1 MTNKKLK
8 LAAMSVALTAC
19 VAAQPMAAHAVEG
32 PDSVEDNAAPQAEPA
47 PVEGKTAE
55 GEVEGKEGKEGK
67 QEEFVPPVNE
77 EAKKDDQA
85 PAFGPGTKTDD
96 IIIDYKPAEKPEEP
110 GKSGEDGETDGS
122 DGSGETDETENP
134 DGTYVKGDVID
145 NSKKDEAT
153 GKDGKIGEATKEE
166 TPDSSS
172 STTVVDPDAEVKKG
186 DPVVG
191 KDEDGNPT
199 ITTPTETTGTQTTTT
214 TGTGKADSK
223 TTIPDTEKGD
233 KIDLNKELKNK
244 DGKVEEPTWETKV
257 EDKLGDY
264 TVKEVKDT
272 EGDPNSK
279 TLTLKK
285 TSDSETKE
293 MSAEDVAKLLDV
305 PKDGVEKTTDD
316 EGKTTYIL
324 KKEETSTDENG
335 NTVTRVTYYKITD
348 NTVETTTET
357 TLVLK
362 VEKGTVDVDN
372 KNLNTEIKLPSITA
386 KNTDETKTDVIEI
399 SSEKLG
405 KMLDDK
411 NYNKDTGE
419 YVYTETVDGKEYTYK
434 VKKTENTK
442 PLTPAQ
448 LADRLGDD
456 FTADDNGVY
465 YKGEKLNFDQ
475 MEAVRKTLSYTVAVT
490 EVTKNEGQVEGG
502 QESIKSAEETAK
514 LEAIKAAL
522 TDAAKKTGINVDSE
536 DFKNQLNTI
545 DPTGKGQLNLSYT
558 DADGN
563 VHTVTL
569 RYDGATVS
577 APQPGTPDSSKDTET
592 RKDVTDNVITGTAY
606 VTGSNTWTESG
617 SLNGT
622 YVKPGGGEL
631 PSLDGWTIAS
641 KDPEKGTTTYKKE
654 ETVTSPD
661 GTSTKITRTCT
672 ITESSA
678 SLSDAEKEEIAW
690 KALQNKTG
698 KDKATLLQEGY
709 SIDIG
714 SMDFSGI
721 KRVEWTIGTLSE
733 STKTD
738 TKDLNDKLVIPGGK
752 NWSINEKAGTITV
765 DGETY
770 DKVTKTAD
778 GYTCTVEDKNGV
790 KTTYTFTKQA
800 GAPLTPDEI
809 QTALAGQYSVS
820 ADSIRLNADG
830 KTATFTKGD
839 ETITVDYSTLSE
851 TLTVRKDVHTS
862 SSVTDIIKDNKDLE
876 EAYDA
881 LWKQIQ
887 EIRSK
892 LQPGEELWIGK
903 TKIDS
908 TTKKEDIIKYF
919 TKAISPE
926 NMSKDE
932 LIKALQEQERIA
944 KNSTY
949 VANKGSDY
957 EETKKNYYS
966 GEKTDEFKYFS
977 KAPDGSKI
985 EVYWKSTWLLGGY
998 YYYTDANGQEVRVD
1012 SNTVHYE
1019 EQRDDIGHLDLASGS
1034 KLDLLPNEDG
1044 KVDQTDCVL
1053 VSKGLKLEWN
1063 YDAGKL
1069 VNGKDNQTVGLD
1081 SKISWDDEGGEGSGH
1096 YEYDRGDS
1104 NNNPDKSAY
1113 YKLTGTVAYDPIK
1126 ENGNIKLYQGG
1137 FNGRYWVSAEDQAI
1151 NAYLEATG
1159 SSKTYRDLTTKERDA
1174 IVGTY
1179 VVKIG
1184 TTDTNSTGESGYQVY
1199 LKTSELTAYGY
1210 MSRDANTCINS
1221 TYKRQNG
1228 TWDYVGG
1235 YDLMISKLTQVSEGK
1250 VVGQTESTIKTIT
1263 APLSIR
1269 SSQDFANRLLELNKQ
1284 TTTHKTGESA
1294 TAYGENTSGGFNGAY
1309 TQDKSETVEG
1319 SGTGKGHYTTFT
1331 EVLKKFFTGSGSKEH
1346 DEGKVSYTYRTTD
1359 KVDATP
1365 VSKETVTTTDAHVD
1379 YNYTSIETRTVTV
1392 NGEETVIVPPV
1403 TPPVDPDTPDGPVE
1417 DETPD
1422 KVVTPETPELPA
1434 VQDATPDDAAPET
1447 PVLPSDAV
1455 LPAVQDALP
1464 QTGVNWM
1471 AALGMA
1477 FSGMLLTIAG
1487 AFASLK
1493 YKEKH

>member
-55 GEVEGKEGKEGK
+55 GEVEGEEEK
-67 QEEFVPPVNE
+67 QEEFVPPVND

-110 GKSGEDGETDGS
+110 G
-122 DGSGETDETENP
+122 ETDETENP

-145 NSKKDEAT
+145 NNKKNEET
-153 GKDGKIGEATKEE
+153 GKDGKIGTATKEE

-191 KDEDGNPT
+191 KDEDGNTT
-199 ITTPTETTGTQTTTT
+199 ITTPTETTGTETTTT
-214 TGTGKADSK
+214 TGTGKADSS
-223 TTIPDTEKGD
+223 TTITDTKKGEEINLDDELGKDVRPDWSTDEKA
-233 KIDLNKELKNK
+233 
-244 DGKVEEPTWETKV
+244 
-257 EDKLGDY
+257 KLGDY
-264 TVKEVKDT
+264 TVKEVEPAKD
-272 EGDPNSK
+272 GNSK

-285 TSDSETKE
+285 TSEPETKK

-305 PKDGVEKTTDD
+305 PEDGVEKKTDD

-335 NTVTRVTYYKITD
+335 NTVTRVTYYKITG

-362 VEKGTVDVDN
+362 VEKGTVDVNNED
-372 KNLNTEIKLPSITA
+372 LTTEIELPSITA

-405 KMLDDK
+405 EMLKDEY
-411 NYNKDTGE
+411 YNNDTGE
-419 YVYTETVDGKEYTYK
+419 YVYTETDANGKEYTYK
-434 VKKTENTK
+434 VKKTEDTK
-442 PLTPAQ
+442 QLTNEQ
-448 LADRLGDD
+448 LANRLGEG
-456 FTADDNGVY
+456 FTADANGVY
-465 YKGEKLNFDQ
+465 YKGEKLTFDQ
-475 MEAVRKTLSYTVAVT
+475 KEAVRKTLSYTVEVT
-490 EVTKNEGQVEGG
+490 EVTKTPGQVEGG
-502 QESIKSAEETAK
+502 QESIESAKETAK

-522 TDAAKKTGINVDSE
+522 TDAARNAGINVETD

-569 RYDGATVS
+569 RYNGATVS

-622 YVKPGGGEL
+622 YVKPGSGEL

-654 ETVTSPD
+654 DTVTSPD

-678 SLSDAEKEEIAW
+678 SLSDTEKEEIAW
-690 KALQNKTG
+690 NELQNKTG
-698 KDKATLLQEGY
+698 KDKATLIQEGY

-752 NWSINEKAGTITV
+752 NWSIDEKARTITV
-765 DGETY
+765 DGKTY
-770 DKVTKTAD
+770 DKVTKTND

-800 GAPLTPDEI
+800 GAPLTPEEI
-809 QTALAGQYSVS
+809 QTALAGQYSVP

-876 EAYDA
+876 KAYDE

-887 EIRSK
+887 EIQSK
-892 LQPGEELWIGK
+892 LLPGEELWIGNLEVTDK
-903 TKIDS
+903 TEK
-908 TTKKEDIIKYF
+908 TDIIKYF
-919 TKAISPE
+919 TTAISPE

-944 KNSTY
+944 KSSTY

-966 GEKTDEFKYFS
+966 GEKTDEFKSFS

-985 EVYWKSTWLLGGY
+985 EVYWKWTRWGGY
-998 YYYTDANGQEVRVD
+998 YYYTDANGQEVRVH

-1034 KLDLLPNEDG
+1034 KLDLLPDKDG
-1044 KVDQTDCVL
+1044 NVDQTDCVL
-1053 VSKGLKLEWN
+1053 VSKNLEWN
-1063 YDAGKL
+1063 YDAGNL
-1069 VNGKDNQTVGLD
+1069 VNGKGNQPVGLD
-1081 SKISWDDEGGEGSGH
+1081 SKISWDDEGGEGDGH
-1096 YEYDRGDS
+1096 YEYDRGTP
-1104 NNNPDKSAY
+1104 NNCPDKSAY

-1126 ENGNIKLYQGG
+1126 ENGSIKLYQGG
-1137 FNGRYWVSAEDQAI
+1137 YDGWHWVSAEDQAI
-1151 NAYLEATG
+1151 NAYLKATG
-1159 SSKTYRDLTTKERDA
+1159 SSKTAASLTKKERNA

-1210 MSRDANTCINS
+1210 MTRDANTCINS
-1221 TYKRQNG
+1221 TYKRQDG
-1228 TWDYVGG
+1228 TWGYVGG

-1284 TTTHKTGESA
+1284 TTTHKTSESA

-1309 TQDKSETVEG
+1309 TQDKSETVTG

-1331 EVLKKFFTGSGSKEH
+1331 EVLKKLFSGKGETSYDTGS
-1346 DEGKVSYTYRTTD
+1346 VSYSYRTTD
-1359 KVDATP
+1359 KVNTTP

-1403 TPPVDPDTPDGPVE
+1403 TPPETPVE

-1422 KVVTPETPELPA
+1422 EVVTPETPELPP

>member
-1 MTNKKLK
+1 M
-8 LAAMSVALTAC
+8 
-19 VAAQPMAAHAVEG
+19 
-32 PDSVEDNAAPQAEPA
+32 
-47 PVEGKTAE
+47 
-55 GEVEGKEGKEGK
+55 
-67 QEEFVPPVNE
+67 NE
-77 EAKKDDQA
+77 EAKSEEQA

-96 IIIDYKPAEKPEEP
+96 ITIDYKPAEKPEQP
-110 GKSGEDGETDGS
+110 GKSGKDGEADGS
-122 DGSGETDETENP
+122 EGSGETDETENP

-153 GKDGKIGEATKEE
+153 GKDGKIGTATKEE

-191 KDEDGNPT
+191 KDEDGNTT
-199 ITTPTETTGTQTTTT
+199 ITTPTETTGTETTTT
-214 TGTGKADSK
+214 TGTGKADSS
-223 TTIPDTEKGD
+223 TTITDTKKGEE
-233 KIDLNKELKNK
+233 IDLNKELGEVRPDWKTDK
-244 DGKVEEPTWETKV
+244 DAT
-257 EDKLGDY
+257 LGDY
-264 TVKEVKDT
+264 TVKEVEPSED
-272 EGDPNSK
+272 GNSK
-279 TLTLKK
+279 ELTLKK
-285 TSDSETKE
+285 TSPTEEKE
-293 MSAEDVAKLLDV
+293 MAAEDIAKLLDV
-305 PKDGVEKTTDD
+305 PEGGVEKKTDD
-316 EGKTTYIL
+316 EGNTTYTL

-335 NTVTRVTYYKITD
+335 NTVTRTTYYEITG
-348 NTVETTTET
+348 NSVKTRTET

-362 VEKGTVDVDN
+362 VEKGTVDVDD
-372 KNLNTEIKLPSITA
+372 KDLTTKVELPSITA

-405 KMLDDK
+405 EMLKDEY
-411 NYNKDTGE
+411 YNNVTGE
-419 YVYTETVDGKEYTYK
+419 YVYTENVDGKEYTYK

-442 PLTPAQ
+442 PLTHAQ
-448 LADRLGDD
+448 LADRLGEG
-456 FTADDNGVY
+456 FTGDDNGVY
-465 YKGEKLNFDQ
+465 YKGEKLNLDQ
-475 MEAVRKTLSYTVAVT
+475 MEAVRKTLSYTVEVT
-490 EVTKNEGQVEGG
+490 EVTKTPGQVEGG

-577 APQPGTPDSSKDTET
+577 APQPGSSDPSKDTET

-622 YVKPGGGEL
+622 YVKPGSGKL

-690 KALQNKTG
+690 KELQNKTG

-721 KRVEWTIGTLSE
+721 KRVEWTIDELSE

-738 TKDLNDKLVIPGGK
+738 TKNLNDKLVIPGGK
-752 NWSINEKAGTITV
+752 NWSIDENAGTITV
-765 DGETY
+765 DGNIY
-770 DKVTKTAD
+770 RNVTKTDD

-790 KTTYTFTKQA
+790 KTTYTFTKKA
-800 GAPLTPDEI
+800 GAPLTPEEI

-862 SSVTDIIKDNKDLE
+862 SSVTGIIKDDKDLE
-876 EAYDA
+876 KAYDE
-881 LWKQIQ
+881 LWKQI
-887 EIRSK
+887 EAVRVK
-892 LQPGEELWIGK
+892 LQPGESLWIGDLEVTDK
-903 TKIDS
+903 TE
-908 TTKKEDIIKYF
+908 KKDIIQYI
-919 TKAISPE
+919 TKAISPDD
-926 NMSKDE
+926 MSKDE

-944 KNSTY
+944 KSSTY
-949 VANKGSDY
+949 IANKGSDY
-957 EETKKNYYS
+957 EETKDNYYS
-966 GEKTDEFKYFS
+966 GETETKYYYQ
-977 KAPDGSKI
+977 PWGGSKI
-985 EVYWKSTWLLGGY
+985 EVTPADQNGWY
-998 YYYTDANGQEVRVD
+998 YYYTNDKGQKEYVNWWDVERQD
-1012 SNTVHYE
+1012 TRN
-1019 EQRDDIGHLDLASGS
+1019 DIGHLDLASGS
-1034 KLDLLPNEDG
+1034 KLDLLPDEDG

-1053 VSKGLKLEWN
+1053 VSKDLKLEWN
-1063 YDAGKL
+1063 YDAGNL
-1069 VNGKDNQTVGLD
+1069 VNGKGNQTVGLD
-1081 SKISWDDEGGEGSGH
+1081 SKISWDDEGGKGSGH
-1096 YEYDRGDS
+1096 YEYDRGDP
-1104 NNNPDKSAY
+1104 NKNPDKSAY

-1126 ENGNIKLYQGG
+1126 ENGSIKLYQGG
-1137 FNGRYWVSAEDQAI
+1137 YDGWHWVSAEDQAI
-1151 NAYLEATG
+1151 NAYLKETG
-1159 SSKTYRDLTTKERDA
+1159 SNKTAASLTKKERDA

-1184 TTDTNSTGESGYQVY
+1184 TTGTNSTGESGYQVY

-1221 TYKRQNG
+1221 TYSRQDS
-1228 TWDYVGG
+1228 TWGYVGG

-1250 VVGQTESTIKTIT
+1250 VIGQTESTIKTIT

-1269 SSQDFANRLLELNKQ
+1269 SSQDFAKRLLELNKQ
-1284 TTTHKTGESA
+1284 TTTTHKTGEGA
-1294 TAYGENTSGGFNGAY
+1294 TAYGENTSGDFDGTY
-1309 TQDKSETVEG
+1309 TQKKSETVEG

-1331 EVLKKFFTGSGSKEH
+1331 EVLKKIFSGSGSKEH
-1346 DEGKVSYTYRTTD
+1346 DEGKVSYTHRTTD
-1359 KVDATP
+1359 KVNTTP
-1365 VSKETVTTTDAHVD
+1365 VSKETVTTTAAHVG

-1403 TPPVDPDTPDGPVE
+1403 TPPETPVE

-1422 KVVTPETPELPA
+1422 EVVTPETPELPP
-1434 VQDATPDDAAPET
+1434 VQDATPDA

>member
-32 PDSVEDNAAPQAEPA
+32 PDSVEDNAAPQAEPVAESPTPA
-47 PVEGKTAE
+47 PVAEE
-55 GEVEGKEGKEGK
+55 GEKQEEAGE
-67 QEEFVPPVNE
+67 QEEFVPPVND

-96 IIIDYKPAEKPEEP
+96 ITIDYKPAEKPEEP
-110 GKSGEDGETDGS
+110 
-122 DGSGETDETENP
+122 GETDETENP

-191 KDEDGNPT
+191 KDEDGNTT
-199 ITTPTETTGTQTTTT
+199 ITTPTETTGTETTTT
-214 TGTGKADSK
+214 TGTGKADSS
-223 TTIPDTEKGD
+223 TTITDTKKGEEINLDDELGKDVRPDWKTD
-233 KIDLNKELKNK
+233 KDAKLGGYTVDKVEPAK
-244 DGKVEEPTWETKV
+244 DG
-257 EDKLGDY
+257 
-264 TVKEVKDT
+264 
-272 EGDPNSK
+272 NSK

-285 TSDSETKE
+285 TSEPETKK

-305 PKDGVEKTTDD
+305 PEGGVEKKTDD
-316 EGKTTYIL
+316 EGNTTYTL

-335 NTVTRVTYYKITD
+335 NTVTRTTYYEITG
-348 NTVETTTET
+348 NSVKTRTET

-362 VEKGTVDVDN
+362 VEKGTVDVDD
-372 KNLNTEIKLPSITA
+372 KDLTTEIKLPSITA
-386 KNTDETKTDVIEI
+386 KNTNETKTDVIEI

-405 KMLDDK
+405 EMLKDEY
-411 NYNKDTGE
+411 YNNDTGE
-419 YVYTETVDGKEYTYK
+419 YVYTETDANGKEYTYK
-434 VKKTENTK
+434 VKKTEDTK
-442 PLTPAQ
+442 QLTNEQ
-448 LADRLGDD
+448 LANRLGEG
-456 FTADDNGVY
+456 FTADANGVY
-465 YKGEKLNFDQ
+465 YNGEKLTFDQ
-475 MEAVRKTLSYTVAVT
+475 MDAVRKTLSYTVEVT
-490 EVTKNEGQVEGG
+490 EVTKTPGQVEGG
-502 QESIKSAEETAK
+502 QESIESAAETAK
-514 LEAIKAAL
+514 LAAIKAAL
-522 TDAAKKTGINVDSE
+522 TDAAQNAGINVETD

-545 DPTGKGQLNLSYT
+545 NPTGKGQLNLSYT

-577 APQPGTPDSSKDTET
+577 APQPGSSDPSKDTET

-606 VTGSNTWTESG
+606 VNGSNTWTESG

-622 YVKPGGGEL
+622 YVKPDSGEL
-631 PSLDGWTIAS
+631 PSLDGWTVDTN
-641 KDPEKGTTTYKKE
+641 DPEKGTTIYKKE
-654 ETVTSPD
+654 DTVTSPD
-661 GTSTKITRTCT
+661 GTITKITRTCT

-678 SLSDAEKEEIAW
+678 SLSDTEKEEIAW
-690 KALQNKTG
+690 AELLNQHPEYKNKDELKA
-698 KDKATLLQEGY
+698 AGY
-709 SIDIG
+709 NINIS

-721 KRVEWTIGTLSE
+721 KRVKWTIDELSE

-738 TKDLNDKLVIPGGK
+738 AKDLNDKLVIPGGK
-752 NWSINEKAGTITV
+752 NWSIDEKAGTITV
-765 DGETY
+765 DGKTY
-770 DKVTKTAD
+770 DKVTKTND

-800 GAPLTPDEI
+800 GAPLTPEEI

-830 KTATFTKGD
+830 KTATFTKGN

-862 SSVTDIIKDNKDLE
+862 SSVTDIIKDDKDLE
-876 EAYDA
+876 KAYDE

-887 EIRSK
+887 EIQSK
-892 LQPGEELWIGK
+892 LQPGEELWIGNLEVTDK
-903 TKIDS
+903 TEK
-908 TTKKEDIIKYF
+908 TDIIKYF
-919 TKAISPE
+919 TTAISPE

-949 VANKGSDY
+949 VANAGSKY

-966 GEKTDEFKYFS
+966 GETESKYYYQ
-977 KAPDGSKI
+977 PWGGSKI
-985 EVYWKSTWLLGGY
+985 EVTPAGQPGW
-998 YYYTDANGQEVRVD
+998 YYYTNDKGEKEYVPWWDVERQDTRN
-1012 SNTVHYE
+1012 
-1019 EQRDDIGHLDLASGS
+1019 DIGHLDLASGS
-1034 KLDLLPNEDG
+1034 KLDLLPDKDG

-1053 VSKGLKLEWN
+1053 VSKDLKLEWN
-1063 YDAGKL
+1063 YDAGNL
-1069 VNGKDNQTVGLD
+1069 VNGKGNQTVGLD
-1081 SKISWDDEGGEGSGH
+1081 SKISWDDEGGKGNGH
-1096 YEYDRGDS
+1096 YEYDRGTP
-1104 NNNPDKSAY
+1104 NNCPDKSAY

-1126 ENGNIKLYQGG
+1126 DKDGSIKLYQGQRG
-1137 FNGRYWVSAEDQAI
+1137 DYWTPGISAEDQAI
-1151 NAYLEATG
+1151 NAYLKATG
-1159 SSKTYRDLTTKERDA
+1159 SNKTAASLTKKERDA

-1184 TTDTNSTGESGYQVY
+1184 TTGTNSTGESGYQVY

-1210 MSRDANTCINS
+1210 MTRDANTCINS
-1221 TYKRQNG
+1221 TYKRQDG
-1228 TWDYVGG
+1228 TWGYVGG

-1269 SSQDFANRLLELNKQ
+1269 SSQDFANRLLELNQQ
-1284 TTTHKTGESA
+1284 TTTHKTSKRA
-1294 TAYGENTSGGFNGAY
+1294 TAYGENTSGGFDGAY
-1309 TQDKSETVEG
+1309 TQDKSETVTG

-1331 EVLKKFFTGSGSKEH
+1331 EVLKKLFSGKGETSYDTGS
-1346 DEGKVSYTYRTTD
+1346 VSYSYRTTD
-1359 KVDATP
+1359 KVNTTP

-1422 KVVTPETPELPA
+1422 EVVTPETPELPL
-1434 VQDATPDDAAPET
+1434 VQDATPDEV
-1447 PVLPSDAV
+1447 VLPAEPE
-1455 LPAVQDALP
+1455 LPAVQDATALP

>member
-1 MTNKKLK
+1 M
-8 LAAMSVALTAC
+8 
-19 VAAQPMAAHAVEG
+19 
-32 PDSVEDNAAPQAEPA
+32 
-47 PVEGKTAE
+47 
-55 GEVEGKEGKEGK
+55 
-67 QEEFVPPVNE
+67 NE

-110 GKSGEDGETDGS
+110 GKSGEDGEADGS
-122 DGSGETDETENP
+122 EGSGETDETENP

-186 DPVVG
+186 ESVVG
-191 KDEDGNPT
+191 KDEDGNTT

-214 TGTGKADSK
+214 TGTGKADSS
-223 TTIPDTEKGD
+223 TTITDTKKGEEINLDDELGKDVRPDWKTD
-233 KIDLNKELKNK
+233 KDAKLGGYTV
-244 DGKVEEPTWETKV
+244 DKVEPA
-257 EDKLGDY
+257 EDG
-264 TVKEVKDT
+264 
-272 EGDPNSK
+272 NSK
-279 TLTLKK
+279 ELTLKK
-285 TSDSETKE
+285 TSPTEEKE
-293 MSAEDVAKLLDV
+293 MAAEDIAKLLDV
-305 PKDGVEKTTDD
+305 PEGGVEKKTDD
-316 EGKTTYIL
+316 EGNTTYTL

-335 NTVTRVTYYKITD
+335 NTVTRVTYYEITG
-348 NTVETTTET
+348 NSVKTTTET
-357 TLVLK
+357 TLKLK
-362 VEKGTVDVDN
+362 VEKGTETKKDQD
-372 KNLNTEIKLPSITA
+372 LSTEAELPDSITV
-386 KNTDETKTDVIEI
+386 KNGKSELKVSKDILEKALDNGGTYTDT
-399 SSEKLG
+399 
-405 KMLDDK
+405 DK
-411 NYNKDTGE
+411 NIT
-419 YVYTETVDGKEYTYK
+419 YTVTKKE
-434 VKKTENTK
+434 ESSTK
-442 PLTPAQ
+442 LSNEQ
-448 LADRLGDD
+448 LAKRLGDG
-456 FTADDNGVY
+456 FTYNAADDSIS
-465 YKGEKLNFDQ
+465 YKGEKLTISQND
-475 MEAVRKTLSYTVAVT
+475 VYRKLLSYDVTVT
-490 EVTKNEGQVEGG
+490 ETIKNEGQVEGG
-502 QESIKSAEETAK
+502 QASIDKANNDAK

-577 APQPGTPDSSKDTET
+577 APQPGSSDPSKDTET

-622 YVKPGGGEL
+622 YVKPGSGKL

-678 SLSDAEKEEIAW
+678 SLTDAEKEEIAW
-690 KALQNKTG
+690 KELQNKTG

-721 KRVEWTIGTLSE
+721 KRVEWTIDTLSE

-752 NWSINEKAGTITV
+752 NWSIDENAGTITV
-765 DGETY
+765 DGNIY
-770 DKVTKTAD
+770 RNVTKTDD

-862 SSVTDIIKDNKDLE
+862 SSVTGIIKDDKDLE
-876 EAYDA
+876 KAYDE

-887 EIRSK
+887 EIQSK
-892 LQPGEELWIGK
+892 LQPGEELRIGE

-919 TKAISPE
+919 TKAISPD

-944 KNSTY
+944 KSSTY

-966 GEKTDEFKYFS
+966 GEKTGEFKYFS

-985 EVYWKSTWLLGGY
+985 EVYWKSTWGWNGY
-998 YYYTDANGQEVRVD
+998 YYYTDANGQEVRVH
-1012 SNTVHYE
+1012 SNTVHSE

-1034 KLDLLPNEDG
+1034 KLDLLPDEDG
-1044 KVDQTDCVL
+1044 KVNQTDCVL
-1053 VSKGLKLEWN
+1053 VSKNLKLEWN

-1096 YEYDRGDS
+1096 YEYDRGNR

-1126 ENGNIKLYQGG
+1126 ENGSIKLYQGQWG
-1137 FNGRYWVSAEDQAI
+1137 DYWNPGISAEDEAI
-1151 NAYLEATG
+1151 NAYLKATG
-1159 SSKTYRDLTTKERDA
+1159 SSKTYRDLTTKERNA

-1184 TTDTNSTGESGYQVY
+1184 TTGTNSTGESGYQVY
-1199 LKTSELTAYGY
+1199 LKSSELTAYGY

-1221 TYKRQNG
+1221 TYKRQDG
-1228 TWDYVGG
+1228 TWGYVGG
-1235 YDLMISKLTQVSEGK
+1235 YDLMISELTQVSEGK
-1250 VVGQTESTIKTIT
+1250 VIGQTESTIKTIT

-1269 SSQDFANRLLELNKQ
+1269 SSQDFAKRLLELNKQ
-1284 TTTHKTGESA
+1284 TTTTHKTGEGA
-1294 TAYGENTSGGFNGAY
+1294 TAYGENTSGDFDGAY
-1309 TQDKSETVEG
+1309 TQKKSETVTG

-1331 EVLKKFFTGSGSKEH
+1331 EVLKKIFSGSGSKEH
-1346 DEGKVSYTYRTTD
+1346 DEGSVSYTHRTTD
-1359 KVDATP
+1359 KVNTTP

-1403 TPPVDPDTPDGPVE
+1403 TPPETPVE

-1422 KVVTPETPELPA
+1422 EVVTPETPELPP
-1434 VQDATPDDAAPET
+1434 VQDATPDA

>member
-1 MTNKKLK
+1 M
-8 LAAMSVALTAC
+8 
-19 VAAQPMAAHAVEG
+19 
-32 PDSVEDNAAPQAEPA
+32 
-47 PVEGKTAE
+47 
-55 GEVEGKEGKEGK
+55 
-67 QEEFVPPVNE
+67 NE
-77 EAKKDDQA
+77 EAKSEEQA

-96 IIIDYKPAEKPEEP
+96 ITIDYKPAAKPEEP
-110 GKSGEDGETDGS
+110 G
-122 DGSGETDETENP
+122 ETDEPETP
-134 DGTYVKGDVID
+134 GDTHLKGDVID
-145 NSKKDEAT
+145 NSKKNEAT
-153 GKDGKIGEATKEE
+153 GKDGKIGTATKEE

-191 KDEDGNPT
+191 KDEDGNTT
-199 ITTPTETTGTQTTTT
+199 ITTPTETTGTETTTT
-214 TGTGKADSK
+214 TGTGKADSS
-223 TTIPDTEKGD
+223 TTITDTKKGEE
-233 KIDLNKELKNK
+233 IDLNKELKNK
-244 DGKVEEPTWETKV
+244 DGEVKKPTWETKA

-264 TVKEVKDT
+264 TVKEVKAT

-285 TSDSETKE
+285 TSDPETKE

-305 PKDGVEKTTDD
+305 PEDGVEKKTDD

-335 NTVTRVTYYKITD
+335 NTVTRVTYYEITG
-348 NTVETTTET
+348 NSVKTRTET
-357 TLVLK
+357 TLKLK
-362 VEKGTVDVDN
+362 VEKGTVDVDE
-372 KNLNTEIKLPSITA
+372 KDLTTKVELPSITA

-405 KMLDDK
+405 EMLKDEY
-411 NYNKDTGE
+411 YNNVTGE
-419 YVYTETVDGKEYTYK
+419 YVYTENVDGKEYTYK

-442 PLTPAQ
+442 PLTNEQ
-448 LADRLGDD
+448 LANRLGEG
-456 FTADDNGVY
+456 FTADANGVY
-465 YKGEKLNFDQ
+465 YKGEKLNLDQ

-490 EVTKNEGQVEGG
+490 EITKNEGQVEGG

-558 DADGN
+558 DVDGN

-577 APQPGTPDSSKDTET
+577 APQPGSSDPSKNTET
-592 RKDVTDNVITGTAY
+592 REDVKDNTVTGTAY

-622 YVKPGGGEL
+622 YVKPGSGEL
-631 PSLDGWTIAS
+631 PSLDGWTVAS

-678 SLSDAEKEEIAW
+678 SLTDAEKEEIAW
-690 KALQNKTG
+690 KELQNKTG

-721 KRVEWTIGTLSE
+721 KRVEWTIDTLSE

-752 NWSINEKAGTITV
+752 NWSIDENAGTITV
-765 DGETY
+765 DGNIY
-770 DKVTKTAD
+770 RNVTKTDD

-790 KTTYTFTKQA
+790 KTTYTFTKKA
-800 GAPLTPDEI
+800 GAPLTPEEI

-862 SSVTDIIKDNKDLE
+862 SSVTGIIKDDKDLE
-876 EAYDA
+876 KAYDE

-887 EIRSK
+887 EIQSK

-908 TTKKEDIIKYF
+908 TTQKEDIIKYF

-944 KNSTY
+944 KSSTY

-985 EVYWKSTWLLGGY
+985 EVYWKSTWWGGY
-998 YYYTDANGQEVRVD
+998 YYYTDATGQEVRVH

-1034 KLDLLPNEDG
+1034 KLDLLPDEDG
-1044 KVDQTDCVL
+1044 KVNQTDCVL
-1053 VSKGLKLEWN
+1053 VSKNLKLEWN

-1096 YEYDRGDS
+1096 YEYDRGNR

-1126 ENGNIKLYQGG
+1126 DKDGSIKLYQGQWG
-1137 FNGRYWVSAEDQAI
+1137 DYWNPGISAEDEAI
-1151 NAYLEATG
+1151 NAYLKATG
-1159 SSKTYRDLTTKERDA
+1159 SSKTYRDLTTKERNA

-1184 TTDTNSTGESGYQVY
+1184 TTGTNSTGESGYQVY
-1199 LKTSELTAYGY
+1199 LKSSELTAYGY

-1221 TYKRQNG
+1221 TYKRQDG
-1228 TWDYVGG
+1228 TWGYVGG
-1235 YDLMISKLTQVSEGK
+1235 YDLMISELTQVREGK

-1269 SSQDFANRLLELNKQ
+1269 SSQDFAKRLLELNKQ
-1284 TTTHKTGESA
+1284 TTTTHKTGEGA
-1294 TAYGENTSGGFNGAY
+1294 TAYGENTSGDFDGTY
-1309 TQDKSETVEG
+1309 TQKKSETVEG

-1331 EVLKKFFTGSGSKEH
+1331 EVLKKIFSGSGSKEH
-1346 DEGKVSYTYRTTD
+1346 DEGSVSYTHRTTD
-1359 KVDATP
+1359 KVNTTP
-1365 VSKETVTTTDAHVD
+1365 VSKETVTTTDAHVG
-1379 YNYTSIETRTVTV
+1379 YNYTSIETRKVTV

-1422 KVVTPETPELPA
+1422 EVVTPETPELPP
-1434 VQDATPDDAAPET
+1434 VQDATPDA

-1477 FSGMLLTIAG
+1477 FSGMLLMVVG
-1487 AFASLK
+1487 AFTSLK

>member
-55 GEVEGKEGKEGK
+55 GEVEGEEEK
-67 QEEFVPPVNE
+67 QEEFVPPVND

-96 IIIDYKPAEKPEEP
+96 IIIDYKPAEKPDE
-110 GKSGEDGETDGS
+110 
-122 DGSGETDETENP
+122 SGETDETENP

-153 GKDGKIGEATKEE
+153 GEDGKIGKATKEE

-191 KDEDGNPT
+191 KDEDGNTT

-214 TGTGKADSK
+214 TGTGEAKSE
-223 TTIPDTEKGD
+223 TTITDTKKGEEINLDDELGKDVRPDWKTD
-233 KIDLNKELKNK
+233 KDAKLGGYTVDKVEPAK
-244 DGKVEEPTWETKV
+244 DG
-257 EDKLGDY
+257 
-264 TVKEVKDT
+264 
-272 EGDPNSK
+272 NSK

-285 TSDSETKE
+285 TSEPETKE

-305 PKDGVEKTTDD
+305 PEDGVEKKTDD

-335 NTVTRVTYYKITD
+335 NTVTRVTYYKITG

-362 VEKGTVDVDN
+362 VEKGTVDVNNED
-372 KNLNTEIKLPSITA
+372 LTTEIELPSITA

-405 KMLDDK
+405 EMLQDEY
-411 NYNKDTGE
+411 YNNVTGE
-419 YVYTETVDGKEYTYK
+419 YVYTENVDGKEYTYK
-434 VKKTENTK
+434 VKKTEDSK
-442 PLTPAQ
+442 PLTNAQ
-448 LADRLGDD
+448 LADRLGEG
-456 FTADDNGVY
+456 FTGDANGVY
-465 YKGEKLNFDQ
+465 YKGEKLTFDQ
-475 MEAVRKTLSYTVAVT
+475 KEAVRKTLSYTVEVT
-490 EVTKNEGQVEGG
+490 EVTKTPGQVEGG
-502 QESIKSAEETAK
+502 QESIESAKETAK
-514 LEAIKAAL
+514 LNAIKAAL
-522 TDAAKKTGINVDSE
+522 TDAARNAGINVETD

-577 APQPGTPDSSKDTET
+577 APQPGTPDSSKGTET

-606 VTGSNTWTESG
+606 VNGSNTWTESG

-622 YVKPGGGEL
+622 YVKPGSGEL

-654 ETVTSPD
+654 DTVTSPD
-661 GTSTKITRTCT
+661 GTITKITRTCT

-678 SLSDAEKEEIAW
+678 SLSDTEKEEIAW
-690 KALQNKTG
+690 NELQNKTG
-698 KDKATLLQEGY
+698 KDKATLIQEGY

-721 KRVEWTIGTLSE
+721 KRVEWTIDELSE

-738 TKDLNDKLVIPGGK
+738 AKDLNDKLVIPGGK
-752 NWSINEKAGTITV
+752 NWSIDEKAGTITV
-765 DGETY
+765 DGKTY
-770 DKVTKTAD
+770 DKVTKTND

-800 GAPLTPDEI
+800 GAPLTPEEI
-809 QTALAGQYSVS
+809 QTALAVQYSVS

-830 KTATFTKGD
+830 KTATFTKGN

-876 EAYDA
+876 KAYDE

-887 EIRSK
+887 EIQSK
-892 LQPGEELWIGK
+892 LLPGEELWIGNLEVTDK
-903 TKIDS
+903 TEK
-908 TTKKEDIIKYF
+908 TDIIKYF
-919 TKAISPE
+919 TTAISPE

-966 GEKTDEFKYFS
+966 GEKTDEFKSFS

-985 EVYWKSTWLLGGY
+985 EVYWKSTWWGGY
-998 YYYTDANGQEVRVD
+998 YYYTDANGQEVRVH

-1034 KLDLLPNEDG
+1034 KLDLLPDKDD

-1053 VSKGLKLEWN
+1053 VSKNLKLEWN
-1063 YDAGKL
+1063 YDAGNL
-1069 VNGKDNQTVGLD
+1069 VNGKGNQPVGLD
-1081 SKISWDDEGGEGSGH
+1081 SKISWDDEGGEGDGH
-1096 YEYDRGDS
+1096 YEYDRGNP
-1104 NNNPDKSAY
+1104 NNCPDKSAY

-1126 ENGNIKLYQGG
+1126 ENGSIKLYQGG
-1137 FNGRYWVSAEDQAI
+1137 YDGWHWVSAEDQAI
-1151 NAYLEATG
+1151 NAYLKATG
-1159 SSKTYRDLTTKERDA
+1159 SSKTAASLTKKERNA

-1184 TTDTNSTGESGYQVY
+1184 TTGTNSTGESGYQVY

-1210 MSRDANTCINS
+1210 MTRDANTCINS
-1221 TYKRQNG
+1221 TYKRQDG
-1228 TWDYVGG
+1228 TWGYVGG

-1284 TTTHKTGESA
+1284 TTTHKTSESA

-1309 TQDKSETVEG
+1309 TQDKSETVTG

-1331 EVLKKFFTGSGSKEH
+1331 EVLKKLFTGSGSKEH

-1359 KVDATP
+1359 KVNTTP

-1379 YNYTSIETRTVTV
+1379 YNYTSIETRKVTV
-1392 NGEETVIVPPV
+1392 SGEETVIVPPV

-1422 KVVTPETPELPA
+1422 EVMTPETPELPA
-1434 VQDATPDDAAPET
+1434 VQDAAPDEV
-1447 PVLPSDAV
+1447 VLPAEPE
-1455 LPAVQDALP
+1455 LPAVQDATALP

>member
-1 MTNKKLK
+1 M
-8 LAAMSVALTAC
+8 
-19 VAAQPMAAHAVEG
+19 
-32 PDSVEDNAAPQAEPA
+32 
-47 PVEGKTAE
+47 
-55 GEVEGKEGKEGK
+55 
-67 QEEFVPPVNE
+67 NE

-110 GKSGEDGETDGS
+110 GKSGEDGEADGS
-122 DGSGETDETENP
+122 EGSGETDETENP

-186 DPVVG
+186 ESVVG
-191 KDEDGNPT
+191 KDEDGNTT

-214 TGTGKADSK
+214 TGTGKADSS
-223 TTIPDTEKGD
+223 TTITDTKKGEEINLDDELGKDVRPDWKTD
-233 KIDLNKELKNK
+233 KDAKLGGYTV
-244 DGKVEEPTWETKV
+244 DKVEPA
-257 EDKLGDY
+257 EDG
-264 TVKEVKDT
+264 
-272 EGDPNSK
+272 NSK
-279 TLTLKK
+279 ELTLKK
-285 TSDSETKE
+285 TSPTEEKE
-293 MSAEDVAKLLDV
+293 MAAEDIAKLLDV
-305 PKDGVEKTTDD
+305 PEGGVEKKTDD
-316 EGKTTYIL
+316 EGNTTYTL

-335 NTVTRVTYYKITD
+335 NTVTRVTYYEITG
-348 NTVETTTET
+348 NSVKTTTET
-357 TLVLK
+357 TLKLK
-362 VEKGTVDVDN
+362 VEKGTETKKDQD
-372 KNLNTEIKLPSITA
+372 LSTEAELPDSITV
-386 KNTDETKTDVIEI
+386 KNGKSELKVSKDILEKALDNGGTYTDT
-399 SSEKLG
+399 
-405 KMLDDK
+405 DK
-411 NYNKDTGE
+411 NIT
-419 YVYTETVDGKEYTYK
+419 YTVTKKE
-434 VKKTENTK
+434 ESSTK
-442 PLTPAQ
+442 LSNEQ
-448 LADRLGDD
+448 LAKRLGDG
-456 FTADDNGVY
+456 FTYNAADDSIS
-465 YKGEKLNFDQ
+465 YKGEKLTISQND
-475 MEAVRKTLSYTVAVT
+475 VYRKLLSYDVTVT
-490 EVTKNEGQVEGG
+490 ETIKNEGQVEGG
-502 QESIKSAEETAK
+502 QASIDKANNDAK

-569 RYDGATVS
+569 CYDGATVS
-577 APQPGTPDSSKDTET
+577 APEPGSSDPSKNTET
-592 RKDVTDNVITGTAY
+592 REDIKDYTVTGTAY

-622 YVKPGGGEL
+622 YVKPGSGEL
-631 PSLDGWTIAS
+631 PSLEGWTIAS

-678 SLSDAEKEEIAW
+678 SLSDTEKEEIAW
-690 KALQNKTG
+690 KELQNKTG

-721 KRVEWTIGTLSE
+721 KRVEWTIDELSE

-738 TKDLNDKLVIPGGK
+738 AKDLNDKLVIPGGK
-752 NWSINEKAGTITV
+752 NWSIDEKARTITV
-765 DGETY
+765 DGKTY
-770 DKVTKTAD
+770 DKVTKTND

-876 EAYDA
+876 KAYDE

-887 EIRSK
+887 EIQSK
-892 LQPGEELWIGK
+892 LPPDEELWIGK

-966 GEKTDEFKYFS
+966 GEKTDEFKSFS

-985 EVYWKSTWLLGGY
+985 EVYWKSTWLWYGY

-1012 SNTVHYE
+1012 NNTVHYE

-1034 KLDLLPNEDG
+1034 KLDLLPDEDG

-1053 VSKGLKLEWN
+1053 VSKNLKLEWN
-1063 YDAGKL
+1063 YDAGNL
-1069 VNGKDNQTVGLD
+1069 VNGKGNQPVGLD
-1081 SKISWDDEGGEGSGH
+1081 SKISWDDEGGKGDGH
-1096 YEYDRGDS
+1096 YEYDRDDS

-1126 ENGNIKLYQGG
+1126 ENGSIKLYQGQRG
-1137 FNGRYWVSAEDQAI
+1137 DYWTPGISAEDEAI
-1151 NAYLEATG
+1151 NAYLKATG
-1159 SSKTYRDLTTKERDA
+1159 SNKTAASLTKKERDA

-1179 VVKIG
+1179 VVQIG
-1184 TTDTNSTGESGYQVY
+1184 TTGTNSTGESGYQVY
-1199 LKTSELTAYGY
+1199 LKSSELTAYGY
-1210 MSRDANTCINS
+1210 MTRDANTCINS
-1221 TYKRQNG
+1221 TYKRQDG
-1228 TWDYVGG
+1228 TWGYVGG
-1235 YDLMISKLTQVSEGK
+1235 YDLMISELTQVREGK

-1269 SSQDFANRLLELNKQ
+1269 SSQDFAKRLLELNKQ
-1284 TTTHKTGESA
+1284 TTTTHKTGEGA
-1294 TAYGENTSGGFNGAY
+1294 TAYGENTSGDFDGTY
-1309 TQDKSETVEG
+1309 TQKKSETVEG

-1331 EVLKKFFTGSGSKEH
+1331 EVLKKIFSGSGSKEH
-1346 DEGKVSYTYRTTD
+1346 DEGKVSYTHRTTD
-1359 KVDATP
+1359 KVNTTP
-1365 VSKETVTTTDAHVD
+1365 VSKETVTTTAAHVD

-1403 TPPVDPDTPDGPVE
+1403 TPPETPVE

-1422 KVVTPETPELPA
+1422 EVVTPETPELPP
-1434 VQDATPDDAAPET
+1434 VQDATPDA

>member
-55 GEVEGKEGKEGK
+55 GEVEGEEEK
-67 QEEFVPPVNE
+67 QEEFVPPEND

-110 GKSGEDGETDGS
+110 GKSGEDGEADGS
-122 DGSGETDETENP
+122 EGSGETDETENP

-191 KDEDGNPT
+191 KDEDGNTT
-199 ITTPTETTGTQTTTT
+199 ITTPTETTGTETTTT
-214 TGTGKADSK
+214 TGTGKADSS
-223 TTIPDTEKGD
+223 TTITDTKKGEEINLDDELGKDVRPDWKTD
-233 KIDLNKELKNK
+233 KDAKLGGYTVDKVEPAK
-244 DGKVEEPTWETKV
+244 DG
-257 EDKLGDY
+257 
-264 TVKEVKDT
+264 
-272 EGDPNSK
+272 NSK

-285 TSDSETKE
+285 TSEPETKE

-305 PKDGVEKTTDD
+305 PEGGVEKKEELD
-316 EGKTTYIL
+316 EEGNPKTTYTL
-324 KKEETSTDENG
+324 KKEEISTDENG
-335 NTVTRVTYYKITD
+335 NTVTRVTYYKITG

-357 TLVLK
+357 TLKLK
-362 VEKGTVDVDN
+362 VEKGTETKKDQD
-372 KNLNTEIKLPSITA
+372 LSTEAELPDSITV
-386 KNTDETKTDVIEI
+386 KNGKSELKVSKDILEKALDNGGTYTDT
-399 SSEKLG
+399 
-405 KMLDDK
+405 DK
-411 NYNKDTGE
+411 NIT
-419 YVYTETVDGKEYTYK
+419 YTVTKKE
-434 VKKTENTK
+434 ESSTK
-442 PLTPAQ
+442 LSNEQ
-448 LADRLGDD
+448 LAKRLGDG
-456 FTADDNGVY
+456 FTYNAADDSIS
-465 YKGEKLNFDQ
+465 YKGEKLTISQND
-475 MEAVRKTLSYTVAVT
+475 VYRKLLSYDVTVT
-490 EVTKNEGQVEGG
+490 ETIKNEGQVEGG
-502 QESIKSAEETAK
+502 QASIDKANNDAK

-569 RYDGATVS
+569 CYDGATVS
-577 APQPGTPDSSKDTET
+577 APEPGSSDPSKNTET
-592 RKDVTDNVITGTAY
+592 REDIKDYTVTGTAY

-622 YVKPGGGEL
+622 YVKPGSGEL
-631 PSLDGWTIAS
+631 PSLEGWTFDGI
-641 KDPEKGTTTYKKE
+641 DTEKGTTTYKKE

-678 SLSDAEKEEIAW
+678 SLSDAEKADIAW
-690 KALQNKTG
+690 AELLKQHPEYKNEDELKA
-698 KDKATLLQEGY
+698 AGY
-709 SIDIG
+709 NIDIG

-752 NWSINEKAGTITV
+752 NWSIDEKARTITV
-765 DGETY
+765 DGDIY
-770 DKVTKTAD
+770 RNVTKTND

-800 GAPLTPDEI
+800 GAPLTPKEI

-876 EAYDA
+876 KAYDE

-887 EIRSK
+887 EIQSK
-892 LQPGEELWIGK
+892 LPPDEELWIGK

-966 GEKTDEFKYFS
+966 GEKTDEFKSFS

-985 EVYWKSTWLLGGY
+985 EVYWKSTWWGGY
-998 YYYTDANGQEVRVD
+998 YYYTDANGQEVRVH

-1034 KLDLLPNEDG
+1034 KLDLLPDKDD

-1053 VSKGLKLEWN
+1053 VSKNLKLEWN
-1063 YDAGKL
+1063 YDAGNL
-1069 VNGKDNQTVGLD
+1069 VNGKGNQPVGLD
-1081 SKISWDDEGGEGSGH
+1081 SKISWDDEGGKGDGH
-1096 YEYDRGDS
+1096 YEYDRGNS
-1104 NNNPDKSAY
+1104 NNCPDKSAY

-1126 ENGNIKLYQGG
+1126 ENGSIKLYQGG
-1137 FNGRYWVSAEDQAI
+1137 YDGWYWVSAEDQAI

-1159 SSKTYRDLTTKERDA
+1159 SSKTAANLSKKERDA

-1221 TYKRQNG
+1221 TYKRQDG
-1228 TWDYVGG
+1228 TWGYVGG

-1269 SSQDFANRLLELNKQ
+1269 SSQDFAKRLLELNKQ
-1284 TTTHKTGESA
+1284 TTTTHKTGEGA
-1294 TAYGENTSGGFNGAY
+1294 TAYGENTSGDFDGTY
-1309 TQDKSETVEG
+1309 TQKKSETIEG

-1331 EVLKKFFTGSGSKEH
+1331 EVLKKIFSGSGSKEH

-1359 KVDATP
+1359 KVNTTP
-1365 VSKETVTTTDAHVD
+1365 VSKETVTTTDAHVG

-1403 TPPVDPDTPDGPVE
+1403 TPPETPVE

-1422 KVVTPETPELPA
+1422 EVVTPETPELPP

-1447 PVLPSDAV
+1447 PVLPSDVV

>member
-32 PDSVEDNAAPQAEPA
+32 PDSVEDNAAPQAEPVAESSTPA
-47 PVEGKTAE
+47 PVAEE
-55 GEVEGKEGKEGK
+55 GEKQEKVGE
-67 QEEFVPPVNE
+67 QEEFTPPRVNE
-77 EAKKDDQA
+77 EAKSEEQA

-96 IIIDYKPAEKPEEP
+96 ITIDYKPAAKPEEP
-110 GKSGEDGETDGS
+110 G
-122 DGSGETDETENP
+122 ETDEPETP
-134 DGTYVKGDVID
+134 GDTHLKGDVID
-145 NSKKDEAT
+145 NSKKDEVT
-153 GKDGKIGEATKEE
+153 GEDGKIGTATKEE

-191 KDEDGNPT
+191 KDEDGNTT
-199 ITTPTETTGTQTTTT
+199 ITTPTETTGTETTTT
-214 TGTGKADSK
+214 TGTGKADSS
-223 TTIPDTEKGD
+223 TTITDTKKGEEINLDDELGKDVRPDWKTD
-233 KIDLNKELKNK
+233 KDA
-244 DGKVEEPTWETKV
+244 
-257 EDKLGDY
+257 KLGDY
-264 TVKEVKDT
+264 TVDKVEPAED
-272 EGDPNSK
+272 GNSK
-279 TLTLKK
+279 ELTLKK
-285 TSDSETKE
+285 TSPTEEKE
-293 MSAEDVAKLLDV
+293 MAAEDIAKLLDV
-305 PKDGVEKTTDD
+305 PEGGVEKKTDN
-316 EGKTTYIL
+316 EGNTTYTL

-335 NTVTRVTYYKITD
+335 NTVTRVTYYEITG
-348 NTVETTTET
+348 NSVKTRTET
-357 TLVLK
+357 TLKLK
-362 VEKGTVDVDN
+362 VEKGTVDVDE
-372 KNLNTEIKLPSITA
+372 KDLTTKVELPSITA

-405 KMLDDK
+405 EMLKDEY
-411 NYNKDTGE
+411 YNNVTGE
-419 YVYTETVDGKEYTYK
+419 YVYTENVDGKEYTYK

-442 PLTPAQ
+442 PLTNEQ
-448 LADRLGDD
+448 LANRLGEG
-456 FTADDNGVY
+456 FTADANGVY
-465 YKGEKLNFDQ
+465 YKGEKLNLDQ

-490 EVTKNEGQVEGG
+490 EITKNEGQVEGG

-569 RYDGATVS
+569 RYNGATVS
-577 APQPGTPDSSKDTET
+577 TDLGTPDSSKDTET
-592 RKDVTDNVITGTAY
+592 REDVKDYTVTGTAY

-622 YVKPGGGEL
+622 YVKPGSGEL
-631 PSLDGWTIAS
+631 PSLEGWTFDGI
-641 KDPEKGTTTYKKE
+641 DTEKGTTTYKKE

-678 SLSDAEKEEIAW
+678 SLSDAEKADIAW
-690 KALQNKTG
+690 AELLKQHPEYKNEDELKA
-698 KDKATLLQEGY
+698 AGY
-709 SIDIG
+709 NIDIG

-752 NWSINEKAGTITV
+752 NWSIDEKAGTITV
-765 DGETY
+765 DGNIY
-770 DKVTKTAD
+770 RNVTKTND

-862 SSVTDIIKDNKDLE
+862 SSVTGIIKDDKDLE
-876 EAYDA
+876 KAYDE

-887 EIRSK
+887 EIQSK
-892 LQPGEELWIGK
+892 LQPGEELRIGE

-919 TKAISPE
+919 TKAISPD

-985 EVYWKSTWLLGGY
+985 EVYWKWTRWGGY
-998 YYYTDANGQEVRVD
+998 YYYTDANGHEVRVD
-1012 SNTVHYE
+1012 SNTVHSE

-1034 KLDLLPNEDG
+1034 KLDLLPDEDG
-1044 KVDQTDCVL
+1044 KVNQTDCVL
-1053 VSKGLKLEWN
+1053 VSKNLKLEWN

-1081 SKISWDDEGGEGSGH
+1081 SKISWDDEGGEGDGH
-1096 YEYDRGDS
+1096 YEYDRG
-1104 NNNPDKSAY
+1104 NPNKNPDKSAY

-1126 ENGNIKLYQGG
+1126 DKDGSIKLYQGQWG
-1137 FNGRYWVSAEDQAI
+1137 DYWNPGISAEDEAI
-1151 NAYLEATG
+1151 NAYLKATG
-1159 SSKTYRDLTTKERDA
+1159 SSKTYRDLTTKERNA

-1184 TTDTNSTGESGYQVY
+1184 TTGTNSTGESGYQVY
-1199 LKTSELTAYGY
+1199 LKSSELTAYGY

-1221 TYKRQNG
+1221 TYKRQDG
-1228 TWDYVGG
+1228 TWGYVGG
-1235 YDLMISKLTQVSEGK
+1235 YDLMISELTQVREGK

-1269 SSQDFANRLLELNKQ
+1269 SSQDFAKRLLELNKQ
-1284 TTTHKTGESA
+1284 TTTHKTGEGA
-1294 TAYGENTSGGFNGAY
+1294 TAYGENTSGDFDGTY
-1309 TQDKSETVEG
+1309 TQKKSETVEG

-1331 EVLKKFFTGSGSKEH
+1331 EVLKKIFSGSGSKEH
-1346 DEGKVSYTYRTTD
+1346 DEGSVSYTHRTTD
-1359 KVDATP
+1359 KVNTTP
-1365 VSKETVTTTDAHVD
+1365 VSKETVTTTDAHVG

-1403 TPPVDPDTPDGPVE
+1403 TPPETPVE

-1422 KVVTPETPELPA
+1422 EVVTPETPELPP
-1434 VQDATPDDAAPET
+1434 VQDATPDA

>member
-1 MTNKKLK
+1 MLWK
-8 LAAMSVALTAC
+8 
-19 VAAQPMAAHAVEG
+19 
-32 PDSVEDNAAPQAEPA
+32 APTLPRITLPRRPNPPLWKVRPQKARSRAKRASRRSLP
-47 PVEGKTAE
+47 
-55 GEVEGKEGKEGK
+55 
-67 QEEFVPPVNE
+67 PPVNE
-77 EAKKDDQA
+77 EAKSEEQA

-96 IIIDYKPAEKPEEP
+96 ITIDYKPAEKPEQP
-110 GKSGEDGETDGS
+110 GKSGEDGEADGS
-122 DGSGETDETENP
+122 EGSGETDETENP

-153 GKDGKIGEATKEE
+153 GKDGKIGTATKEE

-191 KDEDGNPT
+191 KDEDGNTT
-199 ITTPTETTGTQTTTT
+199 ITTPTETTGTETTTT
-214 TGTGKADSK
+214 TGTGKADSS
-223 TTIPDTEKGD
+223 TTITDTKKGEE
-233 KIDLNKELKNK
+233 IDLDDELGKDVRPDWKTDKDAKLGGYTVDKVEPAK
-244 DGKVEEPTWETKV
+244 DG
-257 EDKLGDY
+257 
-264 TVKEVKDT
+264 
-272 EGDPNSK
+272 NSK

-285 TSDSETKE
+285 TSEPETKE

-305 PKDGVEKTTDD
+305 PEDGVEKKTDD

-335 NTVTRVTYYKITD
+335 NTVTRVTYYKITG

-357 TLVLK
+357 TLKLK
-362 VEKGTVDVDN
+362 VEKGTVDVDE
-372 KNLNTEIKLPSITA
+372 KDLTTEIELPSITA

-405 KMLDDK
+405 EMLKDEY
-411 NYNKDTGE
+411 YNNDTGE
-419 YVYTETVDGKEYTYK
+419 YVYTETDANGKEYTYK
-434 VKKTENTK
+434 VKKTEDTK
-442 PLTPAQ
+442 PLTNKQ
-448 LADRLGDD
+448 LADRLGEG
-456 FTADDNGVY
+456 FTGDDNGVY
-465 YKGEKLNFDQ
+465 YKGEKLNLDQ
-475 MEAVRKTLSYTVAVT
+475 MEAVRKTLSYTVEVT
-490 EVTKNEGQVEGG
+490 EVTKTPGQVEGG

-577 APQPGTPDSSKDTET
+577 APQPGSSDPSKDTET

-622 YVKPGGGEL
+622 YVKPGSGEL
-631 PSLDGWTIAS
+631 PSFDGWTIAS

-678 SLSDAEKEEIAW
+678 SLSDTEKEEIAW
-690 KALQNKTG
+690 AELLNQHPEYKNKDELKA
-698 KDKATLLQEGY
+698 AGY
-709 SIDIG
+709 NINIS

-721 KRVEWTIGTLSE
+721 KRVEWTIDTLSE

-752 NWSINEKAGTITV
+752 NWSIDENAGTITV
-765 DGETY
+765 DGNIY
-770 DKVTKTAD
+770 RNVTKTDD

-800 GAPLTPDEI
+800 GAPLTPEEI

-830 KTATFTKGD
+830 KTATFTKGN

-876 EAYDA
+876 KAYDE

-887 EIRSK
+887 EIQSK
-892 LQPGEELWIGK
+892 LLPGEELWIGK

-966 GEKTDEFKYFS
+966 GEKTDEFKSFS

-985 EVYWKSTWLLGGY
+985 EVYWKSTWLWYGY

-1012 SNTVHYE
+1012 NNTVHSE

-1034 KLDLLPNEDG
+1034 KLDLLPDEDG

-1053 VSKGLKLEWN
+1053 VSKNLKLEWN
-1063 YDAGKL
+1063 YDAGNL
-1069 VNGKDNQTVGLD
+1069 VNGKGNQPVGLD
-1081 SKISWDDEGGEGSGH
+1081 SKISWDDEGGKGDGH
-1096 YEYDRGDS
+1096 YEYDRGNS
-1104 NNNPDKSAY
+1104 NNCPDKSAY

-1126 ENGNIKLYQGG
+1126 ENGSIKLYQGQRG
-1137 FNGRYWVSAEDQAI
+1137 DYWTPGISAEDEAI
-1151 NAYLEATG
+1151 NAYLKATG
-1159 SSKTYRDLTTKERDA
+1159 SNKTAASLTKKERDA

-1179 VVKIG
+1179 VVQIG
-1184 TTDTNSTGESGYQVY
+1184 TTGTNSTGESGYQVY
-1199 LKTSELTAYGY
+1199 LKSSELTAYGY
-1210 MSRDANTCINS
+1210 MTRDANTCINS
-1221 TYKRQNG
+1221 TYKRQDG
-1228 TWDYVGG
+1228 TWGYVGG
-1235 YDLMISKLTQVSEGK
+1235 YDLMISELTQVSEGK

-1269 SSQDFANRLLELNKQ
+1269 SSQDFAKRLLELNKQ
-1284 TTTHKTGESA
+1284 TTTTHKTSEGA
-1294 TAYGENTSGGFNGAY
+1294 TAYGENTSGDFDGTY
-1309 TQDKSETVEG
+1309 TQKKSETVEG

-1331 EVLKKFFTGSGSKEH
+1331 EVLKKIFSGSGSKEH
-1346 DEGKVSYTYRTTD
+1346 DEGSVSYTHRTTD
-1359 KVDATP
+1359 KVNTTP
-1365 VSKETVTTTDAHVD
+1365 VSKETVTTTDAHVG

-1403 TPPVDPDTPDGPVE
+1403 TPPETPVE

-1422 KVVTPETPELPA
+1422 EVVTPETPKLPP
-1434 VQDATPDDAAPET
+1434 VQDATPDA

>member
-1 MTNKKLK
+1 M
-8 LAAMSVALTAC
+8 
-19 VAAQPMAAHAVEG
+19 
-32 PDSVEDNAAPQAEPA
+32 
-47 PVEGKTAE
+47 
-55 GEVEGKEGKEGK
+55 
-67 QEEFVPPVNE
+67 NE
-77 EAKKDDQA
+77 EAKSEEQA

-96 IIIDYKPAEKPEEP
+96 ITIDYKPAAKPEEP
-110 GKSGEDGETDGS
+110 G
-122 DGSGETDETENP
+122 ETDEPETP
-134 DGTYVKGDVID
+134 GDTHLKGDVID
-145 NSKKDEAT
+145 NSKKNEAT
-153 GKDGKIGEATKEE
+153 GKDGKIGTATKEE

-191 KDEDGNPT
+191 KDEDGNTT
-199 ITTPTETTGTQTTTT
+199 ITTPTETTGTETTTT
-214 TGTGKADSK
+214 TGTGKADSS
-223 TTIPDTEKGD
+223 TTITDTKKGEG
-233 KIDLNKELKNK
+233 IDLNKELGEVRPDWKTDK
-244 DGKVEEPTWETKV
+244 DA
-257 EDKLGDY
+257 KLGDY
-264 TVKEVKDT
+264 TVDKVE
-272 EGDPNSK
+272 NSK
-279 TLTLKK
+279 DGNSKELTLKK
-285 TSDSETKE
+285 TSEPETKE

-305 PKDGVEKTTDD
+305 PEGGVEKKEELD
-316 EGKTTYIL
+316 EEGNPKTTYIL

-335 NTVTRVTYYKITD
+335 NTVTRTTYYEITG
-348 NTVETTTET
+348 NTVKTTTET
-357 TLVLK
+357 TLKLK
-362 VEKGTVDVDN
+362 VEKGTETKKDQD
-372 KNLNTEIKLPSITA
+372 LSTEAELPDSITV
-386 KNTDETKTDVIEI
+386 KNGKSELKVSKDILEKALDNGGTYTDT
-399 SSEKLG
+399 
-405 KMLDDK
+405 DK
-411 NYNKDTGE
+411 NIT
-419 YVYTETVDGKEYTYK
+419 YTVTKKE
-434 VKKTENTK
+434 ESSTK
-442 PLTPAQ
+442 LSNEQ
-448 LADRLGDD
+448 LAKRLGDG
-456 FTADDNGVY
+456 FTYNAADDSIS
-465 YKGEKLNFDQ
+465 YKGEKLTISQND
-475 MEAVRKTLSYTVAVT
+475 VYRKLLSYDVTVT
-490 EVTKNEGQVEGG
+490 ETIKNEGQVEGG
-502 QESIKSAEETAK
+502 QASIDKANNDAK

-577 APQPGTPDSSKDTET
+577 APQPGSSDPSKDTET
-592 RKDVTDNVITGTAY
+592 REDIKDYTVTGTAY

-622 YVKPGGGEL
+622 YVKPGSGEL
-631 PSLDGWTIAS
+631 PSLEGWTFDGI
-641 KDPEKGTTTYKKE
+641 DTEKGTTTYKKE

-690 KALQNKTG
+690 KELQNKTG

-721 KRVEWTIGTLSE
+721 KRVEWTIDTLSE

-752 NWSINEKAGTITV
+752 NWSIDENAGTITV
-765 DGETY
+765 DGNIY
-770 DKVTKTAD
+770 RNVTKTDD

-790 KTTYTFTKQA
+790 KTTYTFTKKA
-800 GAPLTPDEI
+800 GAPLTPEEI

-862 SSVTDIIKDNKDLE
+862 SSVTGIIKDDKDLE
-876 EAYDA
+876 KAYDE

-887 EIRSK
+887 EIQSK
-892 LQPGEELWIGK
+892 LQPGEELRIGE

-919 TKAISPE
+919 TKAISPD

-966 GEKTDEFKYFS
+966 GEKTGEFKYFS

-985 EVYWKSTWLLGGY
+985 EVYWKSTWGWNGY
-998 YYYTDANGQEVRVD
+998 YYYTDANGHEVRVD
-1012 SNTVHYE
+1012 SNTVHSE

-1034 KLDLLPNEDG
+1034 KLDLLPDKDG

-1053 VSKGLKLEWN
+1053 VSKNLKLEWN
-1063 YDAGKL
+1063 YDAGNL

-1096 YEYDRGDS
+1096 YEYDRGNR

-1126 ENGNIKLYQGG
+1126 ENGSIKLYQGG
-1137 FNGRYWVSAEDQAI
+1137 YDGWHWVSAEDQAI
-1151 NAYLEATG
+1151 NAYLKATG
-1159 SSKTYRDLTTKERDA
+1159 SSKTAASLTKKERNA

-1210 MSRDANTCINS
+1210 MTRDANTCINS
-1221 TYKRQNG
+1221 TYKRQTNS
-1228 TWDYVGG
+1228 WDYVGG
-1235 YDLMISKLTQVSEGK
+1235 YDLMISKLTQVREGK

-1269 SSQDFANRLLELNKQ
+1269 SSQDFAKRLLELNKQ
-1284 TTTHKTGESA
+1284 TTTTHKTGEGA
-1294 TAYGENTSGGFNGAY
+1294 TAYGENTSGGFDGTY
-1309 TQDKSETVEG
+1309 TQKKSETVEG

-1331 EVLKKFFTGSGSKEH
+1331 EVLKKLFSGKVETTY
-1346 DEGKVSYTYRTTD
+1346 DEGKVSYTHRTTD
-1359 KVDATP
+1359 KVNTTP

-1403 TPPVDPDTPDGPVE
+1403 TPPETPVE

-1422 KVVTPETPELPA
+1422 EVVTPETPELPP

>member
-32 PDSVEDNAAPQAEPA
+32 PDSVEDNAAPQAEPVAESPTPA
-47 PVEGKTAE
+47 PVAEE
-55 GEVEGKEGKEGK
+55 GEKQEEAGE
-67 QEEFVPPVNE
+67 QEEFVPPVND

-96 IIIDYKPAEKPEEP
+96 ITIDYKPAEKPEEP
-110 GKSGEDGETDGS
+110 
-122 DGSGETDETENP
+122 GETDETENP

-191 KDEDGNPT
+191 KDEDGNTT

-214 TGTGKADSK
+214 TGTGKADSST
-223 TTIPDTEKGD
+223 TTITDTKKGD

-244 DGKVEEPTWETKV
+244 DGEVDKPTWETKA

-264 TVKEVKDT
+264 TVKEVEDT
-272 EGDPNSK
+272 KGDPNSK

-285 TSDSETKE
+285 TSEPETKE

-305 PKDGVEKTTDD
+305 PEGGVEKKEELD
-316 EGKTTYIL
+316 EEGNPKTTYTL

-335 NTVTRVTYYKITD
+335 NTVTRVTYYKITG

-362 VEKGTVDVDN
+362 VEKGTVDVNNED
-372 KNLNTEIKLPSITA
+372 LTTEIELPSITA

-405 KMLDDK
+405 EMLQDEY
-411 NYNKDTGE
+411 YNNVTGE
-419 YVYTETVDGKEYTYK
+419 YVYTENVDGKEYTYK
-434 VKKTENTK
+434 VKKTEDTK
-442 PLTPAQ
+442 QLTNEQ
-448 LADRLGDD
+448 LAERLGEG
-456 FTADDNGVY
+456 FTSDADGVY
-465 YKGEKLNFDQ
+465 YNGEKLTFDQ
-475 MEAVRKTLSYTVAVT
+475 MEAVRKTLSYTVEVT
-490 EVTKNEGQVEGG
+490 EVTKTPGQVEGG
-502 QESIKSAEETAK
+502 PESIKSAEETAK

-522 TDAAKKTGINVDSE
+522 TDAARNAGINVETD

-569 RYDGATVS
+569 RYNGATVS

-606 VTGSNTWTESG
+606 VNGSNTWTESG

-622 YVKPGGGEL
+622 YVKPDSGEL
-631 PSLDGWTIAS
+631 PSLDGWTVDTN
-641 KDPEKGTTTYKKE
+641 DPEKGTTIYKKE
-654 ETVTSPD
+654 DTVTSPD
-661 GTSTKITRTCT
+661 GTITKITRTCT

-678 SLSDAEKEEIAW
+678 SLSDTEKEEIAW
-690 KALQNKTG
+690 AELLNQHPEYKNKDELKA
-698 KDKATLLQEGY
+698 AGY
-709 SIDIG
+709 NINIS

-721 KRVEWTIGTLSE
+721 KRVEWTIDELSE

-738 TKDLNDKLVIPGGK
+738 AKDLNDKLVIPGGK
-752 NWSINEKAGTITV
+752 NWSIDEKAGTITV
-765 DGETY
+765 DGKTY
-770 DKVTKTAD
+770 DKVTKTND

-800 GAPLTPDEI
+800 GAPLTPEEI

-830 KTATFTKGD
+830 KTATFTKGN

-876 EAYDA
+876 KAYDE

-887 EIRSK
+887 EIQSK
-892 LQPGEELWIGK
+892 LLPGEELWIGNLEVTDK
-903 TKIDS
+903 TEK
-908 TTKKEDIIKYF
+908 TDIIKYF
-919 TKAISPE
+919 TTAISPE

-949 VANKGSDY
+949 VANAGSKY

-966 GEKTDEFKYFS
+966 GETETKYYYQ
-977 KAPDGSKI
+977 PWGGSKI
-985 EVYWKSTWLLGGY
+985 EVTPAGQPGW
-998 YYYTDANGQEVRVD
+998 YYYTNDKGEKEYVSWWDVERQDTRN
-1012 SNTVHYE
+1012 
-1019 EQRDDIGHLDLASGS
+1019 DIGHLDLASGS
-1034 KLDLLPNEDG
+1034 KLDLLPDKDG

-1053 VSKGLKLEWN
+1053 VSKDLKLEWN
-1063 YDAGKL
+1063 YDAGNL
-1069 VNGKDNQTVGLD
+1069 VNGKGNQTVGLD
-1081 SKISWDDEGGEGSGH
+1081 SKISWDDEGGKGNGH
-1096 YEYDRGDS
+1096 YEYDRGTP
-1104 NNNPDKSAY
+1104 NNCPDKSAY

-1126 ENGNIKLYQGG
+1126 DKDGSIKLYQGQRG
-1137 FNGRYWVSAEDQAI
+1137 DYWTPGISAEDQAI

-1159 SSKTYRDLTTKERDA
+1159 SNKTAKDLSPKERNA

-1210 MSRDANTCINS
+1210 MTRDANTCINS
-1221 TYKRQNG
+1221 TYKRQDG
-1228 TWDYVGG
+1228 TWGYVGG

-1284 TTTHKTGESA
+1284 TTTHKTSERA

-1309 TQDKSETVEG
+1309 TQDKSETVTG

-1331 EVLKKFFTGSGSKEH
+1331 EVLKKLFTGSGSKEH
-1346 DEGKVSYTYRTTD
+1346 DEGKVSYTHRTTD
-1359 KVDATP
+1359 YVDTEAVAKTAT
-1365 VSKETVTTTDAHVD
+1365 TTTDAHVD

-1403 TPPVDPDTPDGPVE
+1403 TPPETPVE

-1422 KVVTPETPELPA
+1422 EVVTPETPELPP

>member
-32 PDSVEDNAAPQAEPA
+32 PDSVEDNAAPQAEPVVENSTPA
-47 PVEGKTAE
+47 PVAEE
-55 GEVEGKEGKEGK
+55 GEKQEEVGE
-67 QEEFVPPVNE
+67 QEEFVPPVND

-110 GKSGEDGETDGS
+110 G
-122 DGSGETDETENP
+122 ETDETENP

-145 NSKKDEAT
+145 NNKTNEET

-191 KDEDGNPT
+191 KDEDGNTT
-199 ITTPTETTGTQTTTT
+199 ITTPTETTGTETTTT
-214 TGTGKADSK
+214 TGTGKADSS
-223 TTIPDTEKGD
+223 TTITDTKKGEEINLDDELGKDVRPDWKTD
-233 KIDLNKELKNK
+233 KDA
-244 DGKVEEPTWETKV
+244 
-257 EDKLGDY
+257 KLGDY
-264 TVKEVKDT
+264 KVDKVEPAKD
-272 EGDPNSK
+272 GNSK

-285 TSDSETKE
+285 TSPTETKE

-305 PKDGVEKTTDD
+305 PKDGVEKKEELD
-316 EGKTTYIL
+316 EEGNPKTTYTL

-335 NTVTRVTYYKITD
+335 NTVTRVTYYEITG
-348 NTVETTTET
+348 NSVKTRTET

-372 KNLNTEIKLPSITA
+372 KDLTTEIKLPSITA

-405 KMLDDK
+405 EMLKDDY
-411 NYNKDTGE
+411 YNNDTGE
-419 YVYTETVDGKEYTYK
+419 YVYTETDANGKEYTYK
-434 VKKTENTK
+434 VKKTEDTK
-442 PLTPAQ
+442 QLTNEQ
-448 LADRLGDD
+448 LAERLGEG
-456 FTADDNGVY
+456 FTSDADGVY
-465 YKGEKLNFDQ
+465 YNGEKLNFDQ
-475 MEAVRKTLSYTVAVT
+475 MEAVRKTLSYTVEVT
-490 EVTKNEGQVEGG
+490 EVTKTPGQVEGG

-522 TDAAKKTGINVDSE
+522 TDAARNAGINVETD

-577 APQPGTPDSSKDTET
+577 APQPGTPDSSKGTET

-606 VTGSNTWTESG
+606 VNGSNTWTESG

-622 YVKPGGGEL
+622 YVKPGSGKL

-678 SLSDAEKEEIAW
+678 SLSDTEKEEIAW
-690 KALQNKTG
+690 AELLNQHPEYKNKDELKA
-698 KDKATLLQEGY
+698 AGY
-709 SIDIG
+709 NINIS

-721 KRVEWTIGTLSE
+721 KRVEWTIDELSE

-738 TKDLNDKLVIPGGK
+738 AKDLHDKLVIPGGK
-752 NWSINEKAGTITV
+752 NWSIDEKARTITV
-765 DGETY
+765 DGKTY
-770 DKVTKTAD
+770 DKVTKTND

-800 GAPLTPDEI
+800 GAPLTPEEI
-809 QTALAGQYSVS
+809 QTALAGQYSVP

-876 EAYDA
+876 KAYDE

-887 EIRSK
+887 EIQSK
-892 LQPGEELWIGK
+892 LLPGEELWIGNLEVTDK
-903 TKIDS
+903 TEK
-908 TTKKEDIIKYF
+908 TDIIKYF
-919 TKAISPE
+919 TTAISPE

-949 VANKGSDY
+949 VANAGSKY

-966 GEKTDEFKYFS
+966 GETETKYYYQ
-977 KAPDGSKI
+977 PWGGSKI
-985 EVYWKSTWLLGGY
+985 EVTPAGQPGW
-998 YYYTDANGQEVRVD
+998 YYYTNDKGEKEYVSWWDVERQDTRN
-1012 SNTVHYE
+1012 
-1019 EQRDDIGHLDLASGS
+1019 DIGHLDLASGS
-1034 KLDLLPNEDG
+1034 KLDLLPDKDG

-1053 VSKGLKLEWN
+1053 VSKDLKLEWN
-1063 YDAGKL
+1063 YDAGNL
-1069 VNGKDNQTVGLD
+1069 VNGKGNQTVGLD
-1081 SKISWDDEGGEGSGH
+1081 SKISWDDEGGKGNGH
-1096 YEYDRGDS
+1096 YEYDRGTP
-1104 NNNPDKSAY
+1104 NNCPDKSAY

-1126 ENGNIKLYQGG
+1126 DKDGSIKLYQGQRG
-1137 FNGRYWVSAEDQAI
+1137 DYWTPGISAEDQAI

-1159 SSKTYRDLTTKERDA
+1159 SNKTAKDLSPKERNA

-1210 MSRDANTCINS
+1210 MTRDANTCINS
-1221 TYKRQNG
+1221 TYKRQDG
-1228 TWDYVGG
+1228 TWGYVGG

-1284 TTTHKTGESA
+1284 TTTHKTSESA

-1309 TQDKSETVEG
+1309 TQDKSETVTG

-1331 EVLKKFFTGSGSKEH
+1331 EVLKKLFTGSGSKEH
-1346 DEGKVSYTYRTTD
+1346 DEGKVSYTHRTTD
-1359 KVDATP
+1359 YVDTEAVAKTAT
-1365 VSKETVTTTDAHVD
+1365 TTTDAHVD

-1403 TPPVDPDTPDGPVE
+1403 TPPETPVE

-1422 KVVTPETPELPA
+1422 EVVTPETPELPP
-1434 VQDATPDDAAPET
+1434 VQDATPDDAAPGT
-1447 PVLPSDAV
+1447 PVLPSDVV

>member
-1 MTNKKLK
+1 M
-8 LAAMSVALTAC
+8 
-19 VAAQPMAAHAVEG
+19 
-32 PDSVEDNAAPQAEPA
+32 
-47 PVEGKTAE
+47 
-55 GEVEGKEGKEGK
+55 
-67 QEEFVPPVNE
+67 NE
-77 EAKKDDQA
+77 EAKSEEQA

-96 IIIDYKPAEKPEEP
+96 ITIDYKPAEKPEQP
-110 GKSGEDGETDGS
+110 GKSGEDGEADGS
-122 DGSGETDETENP
+122 EGSGETDETENP

-153 GKDGKIGEATKEE
+153 GKDGKIGEAAKEE

-186 DPVVG
+186 ESVVG
-191 KDEDGNPT
+191 KDEDGNTT
-199 ITTPTETTGTQTTTT
+199 ITTPTETTGTETTTT
-214 TGTGKADSK
+214 TGTGKADSS
-223 TTIPDTEKGD
+223 TTITDTKKGEE
-233 KIDLNKELKNK
+233 IDLDDELGKDVRPDWKTDKDAKLGGYTVDKVEPTK
-244 DGKVEEPTWETKV
+244 DG
-257 EDKLGDY
+257 
-264 TVKEVKDT
+264 
-272 EGDPNSK
+272 NSK

-285 TSDSETKE
+285 TSEPETKE

-305 PKDGVEKTTDD
+305 PEDGVEKKTDD

-335 NTVTRVTYYKITD
+335 NTVTRVTYYKITG

-362 VEKGTVDVDN
+362 VEKGTVDVDD
-372 KNLNTEIKLPSITA
+372 KDLTTKVELPSITA

-405 KMLDDK
+405 EMLKDEY
-411 NYNKDTGE
+411 YNNITGE
-419 YVYTETVDGKEYTYK
+419 YVYTENVDGKEYTYK

-442 PLTPAQ
+442 PLTHAQ
-448 LADRLGDD
+448 LAERLGEG

-465 YKGEKLNFDQ
+465 YKGEKLTFDE
-475 MEAVRKTLSYTVAVT
+475 MEAVRKTLSYTVEVT
-490 EVTKNEGQVEGG
+490 EVTKTPGQVEGG

-577 APQPGTPDSSKDTET
+577 APQPGSSDPSKDTET
-592 RKDVTDNVITGTAY
+592 RKDVTDNTVTGTAY

-622 YVKPGGGEL
+622 YVKPGSGEL

-678 SLSDAEKEEIAW
+678 SLTDTEKEEIAW
-690 KALQNKTG
+690 KELQNKTG

-721 KRVEWTIGTLSE
+721 KRVEWTIDTLSE

-752 NWSINEKAGTITV
+752 NWSIDENAGTITV
-765 DGETY
+765 DGNIY
-770 DKVTKTAD
+770 RNVTKTND

-790 KTTYTFTKQA
+790 KTTYTFTKKA
-800 GAPLTPDEI
+800 GAPLTPEEI

-876 EAYDA
+876 KAYDE

-887 EIRSK
+887 EIQNK
-892 LQPGEELWIGK
+892 LQPDEELWIGK

-944 KNSTY
+944 KSSTY

-985 EVYWKSTWLLGGY
+985 EVYWKWTRWGGY
-998 YYYTDANGQEVRVD
+998 YYYTDANGQEVRVH
-1012 SNTVHYE
+1012 SNTVHSE

-1034 KLDLLPNEDG
+1034 KLDLLPDEDG
-1044 KVDQTDCVL
+1044 KVNQTDCVL
-1053 VSKGLKLEWN
+1053 VSKDLKLEWN
-1063 YDAGKL
+1063 YDAGNL
-1069 VNGKDNQTVGLD
+1069 VNGKGNQTVGLD

-1096 YEYDRGDS
+1096 YEYDRGNR

-1126 ENGNIKLYQGG
+1126 DKDGSIKLYQGQWG
-1137 FNGRYWVSAEDQAI
+1137 DYWNPGISAEDEAI
-1151 NAYLEATG
+1151 NAYLKATG
-1159 SSKTYRDLTTKERDA
+1159 SSKTYRDLTTKERNA

-1184 TTDTNSTGESGYQVY
+1184 TTGTNSTGESGYQVY
-1199 LKTSELTAYGY
+1199 LKSSELTAYGY

-1221 TYKRQNG
+1221 TYKRQDG
-1228 TWDYVGG
+1228 TWGYVGG
-1235 YDLMISKLTQVSEGK
+1235 YDLMISELTQVSEGK
-1250 VVGQTESTIKTIT
+1250 VIGQTESTIKTIT

-1269 SSQDFANRLLELNKQ
+1269 SSQDFAKRLLELNKQ
-1284 TTTHKTGESA
+1284 TTTTHKTGEGA
-1294 TAYGENTSGGFNGAY
+1294 TAYGENTSGDFDGAY
-1309 TQDKSETVEG
+1309 TQKKSETVEG

-1331 EVLKKFFTGSGSKEH
+1331 EVLKKIFSGSGSKEH
-1346 DEGKVSYTYRTTD
+1346 DEGSVSYTHRTTD
-1359 KVDATP
+1359 KVNTTP

-1403 TPPVDPDTPDGPVE
+1403 TPPETPVE

-1422 KVVTPETPELPA
+1422 EVVMTPETPELPP
-1434 VQDATPDDAAPET
+1434 VQDATPDA

-1487 AFASLK
+1487 AFASLR

>member
-1 MTNKKLK
+1 M
-8 LAAMSVALTAC
+8 
-19 VAAQPMAAHAVEG
+19 
-32 PDSVEDNAAPQAEPA
+32 
-47 PVEGKTAE
+47 
-55 GEVEGKEGKEGK
+55 
-67 QEEFVPPVNE
+67 NE
-77 EAKKDDQA
+77 EAKSEEQA

-110 GKSGEDGETDGS
+110 GESGKDGETDGS
-122 DGSGETDETENP
+122 EGSGETDETENP

-191 KDEDGNPT
+191 KDEDGNTT

-214 TGTGKADSK
+214 TGTGKADSS
-223 TTIPDTEKGD
+223 TTITDTKKGEEINLD
-233 KIDLNKELKNK
+233 DELGK
-244 DGKVEEPTWETKV
+244 DVRPGWGTGK
-257 EDKLGDY
+257 DAKLGDY
-264 TVKEVKDT
+264 TVDKVEPAED
-272 EGDPNSK
+272 GNSK
-279 TLTLKK
+279 ELTLKK
-285 TSDSETKE
+285 TSEPETKE

-305 PKDGVEKTTDD
+305 PEGGVEKKTDN
-316 EGKTTYIL
+316 EGNTTYTL

-335 NTVTRVTYYKITD
+335 NTVTRTTYYEITG
-348 NTVETTTET
+348 NSVKTRTET
-357 TLVLK
+357 TLKLK
-362 VEKGTVDVDN
+362 VEKGTVDVDD
-372 KNLNTEIKLPSITA
+372 KDLTTEIELPSITA

-405 KMLDDK
+405 EMLKDEY
-411 NYNKDTGE
+411 YNNVTGE
-419 YVYTETVDGKEYTYK
+419 YVYTENVDGKEYTYK

-442 PLTPAQ
+442 PLTHAQ
-448 LADRLGDD
+448 LAERLGEG
-456 FTADDNGVY
+456 FTGDDNGVY
-465 YKGEKLNFDQ
+465 YKGEKLNLDQ
-475 MEAVRKTLSYTVAVT
+475 MEAVRKTLSYTVEVT
-490 EVTKNEGQVEGG
+490 EVTKTPGQVEGG

-577 APQPGTPDSSKDTET
+577 APQPGSSDPSKDTET

-606 VTGSNTWTESG
+606 VNGSNTWTESG

-622 YVKPGGGEL
+622 YVKPGSGEL
-631 PSLDGWTIAS
+631 PSLEGWTFDGI
-641 KDPEKGTTTYKKE
+641 DTEKGTTTYKKE

-678 SLSDAEKEEIAW
+678 SLSDTEKEEIAW
-690 KALQNKTG
+690 KELQNKTG

-752 NWSINEKAGTITV
+752 NWSIDENAGTITV
-765 DGETY
+765 DGNIY
-770 DKVTKTAD
+770 RNVTKTDD

-790 KTTYTFTKQA
+790 KTTYTFTKKA
-800 GAPLTPDEI
+800 GAPLTPEEI

-862 SSVTDIIKDNKDLE
+862 SSVTGIIKDDKDLE
-876 EAYDA
+876 KAYDE

-887 EIRSK
+887 EIQSK
-892 LQPGEELWIGK
+892 LQPGEELRIGE

-908 TTKKEDIIKYF
+908 TTQKEDIIKYF

-944 KNSTY
+944 KSSTY

-985 EVYWKSTWLLGGY
+985 EVYWKSTWWGGY
-998 YYYTDANGQEVRVD
+998 YYYTDATGQEVRVH

-1034 KLDLLPNEDG
+1034 KLDLLPDKDG

-1053 VSKGLKLEWN
+1053 VSKDLKLEWN
-1063 YDAGKL
+1063 YDAGNL
-1069 VNGKDNQTVGLD
+1069 VNGKGNQTVGLD
-1081 SKISWDDEGGEGSGH
+1081 SKISWDDEGGEGDGH
-1096 YEYDRGDS
+1096 YEYDRGNR

-1126 ENGNIKLYQGG
+1126 ENGSIKLYQGG
-1137 FNGRYWVSAEDQAI
+1137 YDGWHWVSAEDQAI
-1151 NAYLEATG
+1151 NAYLKETG
-1159 SSKTYRDLTTKERDA
+1159 SNKTAASLTKKERDA

-1184 TTDTNSTGESGYQVY
+1184 TTGTNSTGESGYQVY
-1199 LKTSELTAYGY
+1199 LKSSELTAYGY

-1221 TYKRQNG
+1221 TYKRQDG
-1228 TWDYVGG
+1228 TWGYVGG
-1235 YDLMISKLTQVSEGK
+1235 YDLMISELTQVREGK

-1284 TTTHKTGESA
+1284 TTTTHKTGEGA
-1294 TAYGENTSGGFNGAY
+1294 TAYGENTSGDFDGTY
-1309 TQDKSETVEG
+1309 TQKKSETVEG

-1331 EVLKKFFTGSGSKEH
+1331 EVLKKLFTGSGSKEH

-1359 KVDATP
+1359 KVNTTP

-1379 YNYTSIETRTVTV
+1379 YNYTSIETRKVTV

-1422 KVVTPETPELPA
+1422 EVVTPETPELPP
-1434 VQDATPDDAAPET
+1434 VQDATPDA

>member
-55 GEVEGKEGKEGK
+55 GAVEGEEEK
-67 QEEFVPPVNE
+67 QEEFVPPVND

-96 IIIDYKPAEKPEEP
+96 ITIDYKPAEKPEEP
-110 GKSGEDGETDGS
+110 GKSGEDGEADGS
-122 DGSGETDETENP
+122 EGSGETDETENP

-191 KDEDGNPT
+191 KDEDGNTT
-199 ITTPTETTGTQTTTT
+199 ITTPTETTGTETTTT
-214 TGTGKADSK
+214 TGTGKADSS
-223 TTIPDTEKGD
+223 TTITDTKKGEEINLDDELGKDVRPDWKTD
-233 KIDLNKELKNK
+233 KDAKLGGYTVDKVEPAK
-244 DGKVEEPTWETKV
+244 DG
-257 EDKLGDY
+257 
-264 TVKEVKDT
+264 
-272 EGDPNSK
+272 NSK

-285 TSDSETKE
+285 TSPTEEKE
-293 MSAEDVAKLLDV
+293 MAAEDIAKLLDV
-305 PKDGVEKTTDD
+305 PEGGVERKEELD
-316 EGKTTYIL
+316 EEGNPKTTYTL

-335 NTVTRVTYYKITD
+335 NTVTRVTYYKITG

-357 TLVLK
+357 TLKLK
-362 VEKGTVDVDN
+362 VEKGTETKKDQD
-372 KNLNTEIKLPSITA
+372 LSTEAELPDSITV
-386 KNTDETKTDVIEI
+386 KNGKSELKVSKDILEKALDNGGTYTDT
-399 SSEKLG
+399 
-405 KMLDDK
+405 DK
-411 NYNKDTGE
+411 NIT
-419 YVYTETVDGKEYTYK
+419 YTVTKKE
-434 VKKTENTK
+434 ESSTK
-442 PLTPAQ
+442 LSNEQ
-448 LADRLGDD
+448 LAKRLGDG
-456 FTADDNGVY
+456 FTYNAADDSIS
-465 YKGEKLNFDQ
+465 YKGEKLTISQND
-475 MEAVRKTLSYTVAVT
+475 VYRKLLSYDVTVT
-490 EVTKNEGQVEGG
+490 ETIKNEGQVEGG
-502 QESIKSAEETAK
+502 QASIDKANNDAK

-606 VTGSNTWTESG
+606 VPGSNTWTESG

-622 YVKPGGGEL
+622 YVKPGSGEL
-631 PSLDGWTIAS
+631 PSLEGWTFDGI
-641 KDPEKGTTTYKKE
+641 DTEKGTTTYKKE

-678 SLSDAEKEEIAW
+678 SLSDAEKADIAW
-690 KALQNKTG
+690 AELLKQHPEYKNEDELKA
-698 KDKATLLQEGY
+698 AGY
-709 SIDIG
+709 NIDIG

-752 NWSINEKAGTITV
+752 NWSIDENAGTITV
-765 DGETY
+765 DGNIY
-770 DKVTKTAD
+770 RNVTKTDD

-800 GAPLTPDEI
+800 GAPLTPEEI

-830 KTATFTKGD
+830 KTATFTKGN

-876 EAYDA
+876 KAYDE

-887 EIRSK
+887 EIQSK
-892 LQPGEELWIGK
+892 LLPGEELWIGK

-966 GEKTDEFKYFS
+966 GEKTDEFKSFS

-985 EVYWKSTWLLGGY
+985 EVYWKSTWLWYGY

-1012 SNTVHYE
+1012 NNTVHYE

-1034 KLDLLPNEDG
+1034 KLDLLPDEDG

-1053 VSKGLKLEWN
+1053 VSKNLKLEWN
-1063 YDAGKL
+1063 YDAGNL
-1069 VNGKDNQTVGLD
+1069 VNGKGNQPVGLD
-1081 SKISWDDEGGEGSGH
+1081 SKISWDDEGGKGDGH
-1096 YEYDRGDS
+1096 YEYDRGNS
-1104 NNNPDKSAY
+1104 NNCPDKSAY

-1126 ENGNIKLYQGG
+1126 ENGSIKLYQGQRG
-1137 FNGRYWVSAEDQAI
+1137 DYWTPGISAEDEAI
-1151 NAYLEATG
+1151 NAYLKATG
-1159 SSKTYRDLTTKERDA
+1159 SNKTAASLTKKERDA

-1179 VVKIG
+1179 VVQIG
-1184 TTDTNSTGESGYQVY
+1184 TTGTNSTGESGYQVY
-1199 LKTSELTAYGY
+1199 LKSSELTAYGY
-1210 MSRDANTCINS
+1210 MTRDANTCINS
-1221 TYKRQNG
+1221 TYKRQDG
-1228 TWDYVGG
+1228 TWGYVGG
-1235 YDLMISKLTQVSEGK
+1235 YDLMISELTQVREGK

-1269 SSQDFANRLLELNKQ
+1269 SSQDFAKRLLELNKQ
-1284 TTTHKTGESA
+1284 TTTTHKTGEGA
-1294 TAYGENTSGGFNGAY
+1294 TAYGENTSGDFDGTY
-1309 TQDKSETVEG
+1309 TQKKSETVEG

-1331 EVLKKFFTGSGSKEH
+1331 EVLKKIFSGSGSKEH
-1346 DEGKVSYTYRTTD
+1346 DEGSVSYTHRTTD
-1359 KVDATP
+1359 KVNTTP
-1365 VSKETVTTTDAHVD
+1365 VSKETVTTTDAHVG

-1403 TPPVDPDTPDGPVE
+1403 TPPETPVE
-1417 DETPD
+1417 DETPNE
-1422 KVVTPETPELPA
+1422 VVTPETPELPP
-1434 VQDATPDDAAPET
+1434 VQDATPDA

>member
-32 PDSVEDNAAPQAEPA
+32 PDSVEDNAAPQAEPVAESPTPA
-47 PVEGKTAE
+47 PVAEE
-55 GEVEGKEGKEGK
+55 GEKQEEAGE
-67 QEEFVPPVNE
+67 QEEFVPPEND

-85 PAFGPGTKTDD
+85 PAFGPGTETDD
-96 IIIDYKPAEKPEEP
+96 ITIDYKPAEKPEEP
-110 GKSGEDGETDGS
+110 
-122 DGSGETDETENP
+122 GETDETENP

-186 DPVVG
+186 ESVVG
-191 KDEDGNPT
+191 KDEDGNTT

-214 TGTGKADSK
+214 TGTGEAKSE
-223 TTIPDTEKGD
+223 TTITDTKKGEEINLDDELGKDVRPDWKTD
-233 KIDLNKELKNK
+233 KDAKLGGYTVDKVEPAK
-244 DGKVEEPTWETKV
+244 DG
-257 EDKLGDY
+257 
-264 TVKEVKDT
+264 
-272 EGDPNSK
+272 NSK

-285 TSDSETKE
+285 TSEPETKE

-305 PKDGVEKTTDD
+305 PEDGVEKKTDD

-335 NTVTRVTYYKITD
+335 NTVTRVTYYKITG

-362 VEKGTVDVDN
+362 VEKGTVDVDD
-372 KNLNTEIKLPSITA
+372 KDLTTEIKLPSITA

-405 KMLDDK
+405 EMLKDEY
-411 NYNKDTGE
+411 YNNVTGE

-434 VKKTENTK
+434 VKKTEDTNS
-442 PLTPAQ
+442 LTNDQ
-448 LADRLGDD
+448 LANRLGDGFSVD
-456 FTADDNGVY
+456 ADGDVC
-465 YKGEKLNFDQ
+465 YKGEKLTFDQ
-475 MEAVRKTLSYTVAVT
+475 MKAVRKTLSYTVAVT
-490 EVTKNEGQVEGG
+490 EITKNEGQVEGG
-502 QESIKSAEETAK
+502 EGSIKSAEETAK

-522 TDAAKKTGINVDSE
+522 TDAARNAGINVETD

-577 APQPGTPDSSKDTET
+577 APQPGSSDPRKDTET

-622 YVKPGGGEL
+622 YVKPGSGEL
-631 PSLDGWTIAS
+631 PSLEGWTFDGI
-641 KDPEKGTTTYKKE
+641 DTEKGTTIYKKE
-654 ETVTSPD
+654 DTVTLSD
-661 GTSTKITRTCT
+661 GTITKITRTCT

-678 SLSDAEKEEIAW
+678 SLSDTEKEEIAW
-690 KALQNKTG
+690 AELLNQHPEYKNKDELKA
-698 KDKATLLQEGY
+698 AGY
-709 SIDIG
+709 NINIS

-721 KRVEWTIGTLSE
+721 KRVEWTIAELSE

-738 TKDLNDKLVIPGGK
+738 AKDLNDKLVIPGGK
-752 NWSINEKAGTITV
+752 NWSIDEKARTITV
-765 DGETY
+765 DGKTY
-770 DKVTKTAD
+770 DKVTKTND

-800 GAPLTPDEI
+800 GAPLTPEEI
-809 QTALAGQYSVS
+809 QTALAGQYSVP

-876 EAYDA
+876 KAYDA
-881 LWKQIQ
+881 LWEQIQ
-887 EIRSK
+887 EIQSK
-892 LQPGEELWIGK
+892 LQPGEELWIGNLEVTDK
-903 TKIDS
+903 TKK
-908 TTKKEDIIKYF
+908 TDIIKYF
-919 TKAISPE
+919 TTAISPE
-926 NMSKDE
+926 NMSRDE

-985 EVYWKSTWLLGGY
+985 EVYWKSTWWGGY
-998 YYYTDANGQEVRVD
+998 YYYTDANGQEVRVH

-1034 KLDLLPNEDG
+1034 KLDLLPDKDD

-1053 VSKGLKLEWN
+1053 VSKNLKLEWN
-1063 YDAGKL
+1063 YDAGNL
-1069 VNGKDNQTVGLD
+1069 VNGKDNQPVGLD
-1081 SKISWDDEGGEGSGH
+1081 SKISWDDEGGEGDGH
-1096 YEYDRGDS
+1096 YEYDRGTP
-1104 NNNPDKSAY
+1104 NNCPDKSAY

-1126 ENGNIKLYQGG
+1126 ENGSIKLYQGG
-1137 FNGRYWVSAEDQAI
+1137 YDDWHWVSAEDQAI
-1151 NAYLEATG
+1151 NAYLKATG
-1159 SSKTYRDLTTKERDA
+1159 SSKTAASLTKKERNA

-1210 MSRDANTCINS
+1210 MTRDANTCINS
-1221 TYKRQNG
+1221 TYKRQDG
-1228 TWDYVGG
+1228 TWGYVGG

-1284 TTTHKTGESA
+1284 TTTHKTSERA

-1309 TQDKSETVEG
+1309 TQDKSEAVTG

-1331 EVLKKFFTGSGSKEH
+1331 EVLKKLFTGSGSKEH

-1359 KVDATP
+1359 KVNTTP

-1392 NGEETVIVPPV
+1392 DGEETVIV
-1403 TPPVDPDTPDGPVE
+1403 PPVDPDTPDGPVE

-1422 KVVTPETPELPA
+1422 EVVTPETPELPP
-1434 VQDATPDDAAPET
+1434 VQDATPDQVIAPANPE
-1447 PVLPSDAV
+1447 LP
-1455 LPAVQDALP
+1455 PVQDATALP

>member
-1 MTNKKLK
+1 MTNKNLK

-32 PDSVEDNAAPQAEPA
+32 PDSVEDNAAPQAEPVAESPTPA
-47 PVEGKTAE
+47 PVAEE
-55 GEVEGKEGKEGK
+55 GEKQEEVGE

-77 EAKKDDQA
+77 EAKSEEQA

-110 GKSGEDGETDGS
+110 
-122 DGSGETDETENP
+122 GETDETENP

-191 KDEDGNPT
+191 KDEDGNTT

-214 TGTGKADSK
+214 TGTGEAKSE
-223 TTIPDTEKGD
+223 TTITDTKKGEEINLDDELGKDVRPDWKTD
-233 KIDLNKELKNK
+233 KDAKLGGYTVDKVEPAK
-244 DGKVEEPTWETKV
+244 DG
-257 EDKLGDY
+257 
-264 TVKEVKDT
+264 
-272 EGDPNSK
+272 NSK

-285 TSDSETKE
+285 TSPTEEKE
-293 MSAEDVAKLLDV
+293 MAAEDIAKLLDV
-305 PKDGVEKTTDD
+305 PEDGVEKKTDD
-316 EGKTTYIL
+316 EGNTTYTL

-335 NTVTRVTYYKITD
+335 NTVTRTTYYEITG
-348 NTVETTTET
+348 NSVKTTTET

-362 VEKGTVDVDN
+362 VEKGTVDVDE
-372 KNLNTEIKLPSITA
+372 KDLTTEIKLPSITA
-386 KNTDETKTDVIEI
+386 KNTDETKMDVIEI

-405 KMLDDK
+405 EMLKDEY
-411 NYNKDTGE
+411 YNNDTGE
-419 YVYTETVDGKEYTYK
+419 YVYTETDANGKEYTYK
-434 VKKTENTK
+434 VKKTEDTK
-442 PLTPAQ
+442 QLTNEQ
-448 LADRLGDD
+448 LANRLGEG
-456 FTADDNGVY
+456 FTADANGVY
-465 YKGEKLNFDQ
+465 YNGEKLTFDQ
-475 MEAVRKTLSYTVAVT
+475 MDAVRKTLSYTVEVT
-490 EVTKNEGQVEGG
+490 EVTKTPGQVEGG
-502 QESIKSAEETAK
+502 QESIESAAETAK
-514 LEAIKAAL
+514 LAAIKAAL
-522 TDAAKKTGINVDSE
+522 TDAARNAGINVETD

-577 APQPGTPDSSKDTET
+577 APQPGTPDSSKGTET

-606 VTGSNTWTESG
+606 VNGSNTWTESG

-622 YVKPGGGEL
+622 YVKPGSGEL

-654 ETVTSPD
+654 DTVTSPD
-661 GTSTKITRTCT
+661 GTITKITRTCT

-678 SLSDAEKEEIAW
+678 SLSDTEKEEIAW
-690 KALQNKTG
+690 NELQNKTG
-698 KDKATLLQEGY
+698 KDKATLIQEGY

-721 KRVEWTIGTLSE
+721 KRVEWTIDELSE

-738 TKDLNDKLVIPGGK
+738 AKDLNDKLVIPGGK
-752 NWSINEKAGTITV
+752 NWSIDEKARTITV
-765 DGETY
+765 DGKTY
-770 DKVTKTAD
+770 DKVTKTND

-800 GAPLTPDEI
+800 GAPLTPEEI

-830 KTATFTKGD
+830 KTATFTKGN

-876 EAYDA
+876 KAYDE

-887 EIRSK
+887 EIQSK
-892 LQPGEELWIGK
+892 LLPGEELWIGNLEVTDK
-903 TKIDS
+903 TEK
-908 TTKKEDIIKYF
+908 TDIIKYF
-919 TKAISPE
+919 TTAISPE

-966 GEKTDEFKYFS
+966 GEKTDEFKSFS

-985 EVYWKSTWLLGGY
+985 EVYWKSTWWGGY
-998 YYYTDANGQEVRVD
+998 YYYTDANGQEVRVH

-1034 KLDLLPNEDG
+1034 KLDLLPDKDD

-1053 VSKGLKLEWN
+1053 VSKNLKLEWN
-1063 YDAGKL
+1063 YDAGNL
-1069 VNGKDNQTVGLD
+1069 VNGKGNQPVGLD
-1081 SKISWDDEGGEGSGH
+1081 SKISWDDEGGEGDGH
-1096 YEYDRGDS
+1096 YEYDRGNP
-1104 NNNPDKSAY
+1104 NNCPDKSAY

-1137 FNGRYWVSAEDQAI
+1137 FDDYWYWVSAEDQAI
-1151 NAYLEATG
+1151 NAYLKATG
-1159 SSKTYRDLTTKERDA
+1159 SNKTAASLTKKERDA

-1184 TTDTNSTGESGYQVY
+1184 TTGTNSTGESGYQVY

-1210 MSRDANTCINS
+1210 MTRDANTCINS
-1221 TYKRQNG
+1221 TYKRQDG
-1228 TWDYVGG
+1228 TWGYVGG

-1284 TTTHKTGESA
+1284 TTTHKTSERA
-1294 TAYGENTSGGFNGAY
+1294 TAYGENTSSGFNGAY
-1309 TQDKSETVEG
+1309 TQDKSEAVTG

-1331 EVLKKFFTGSGSKEH
+1331 EVLKKLFTGSGSKEH

-1359 KVDATP
+1359 KVNTTP
-1365 VSKETVTTTDAHVD
+1365 VSKETVTTTDAHVG

-1403 TPPVDPDTPDGPVE
+1403 TPPETPVE

-1422 KVVTPETPELPA
+1422 EVVTPETPELPP

>member
-1 MTNKKLK
+1 M
-8 LAAMSVALTAC
+8 
-19 VAAQPMAAHAVEG
+19 
-32 PDSVEDNAAPQAEPA
+32 
-47 PVEGKTAE
+47 
-55 GEVEGKEGKEGK
+55 
-67 QEEFVPPVNE
+67 NE

-110 GKSGEDGETDGS
+110 GKSGEDGEADGS
-122 DGSGETDETENP
+122 EGSGETDETENP

-191 KDEDGNPT
+191 KDEDGNTT
-199 ITTPTETTGTQTTTT
+199 ITTPTETTGTETTTT
-214 TGTGKADSK
+214 TGTGKADSS
-223 TTIPDTEKGD
+223 TTITDTKKGEEINLDDELGKDVRPDWKTD
-233 KIDLNKELKNK
+233 KDAKLGGYTVDKVEPAK
-244 DGKVEEPTWETKV
+244 DG
-257 EDKLGDY
+257 
-264 TVKEVKDT
+264 
-272 EGDPNSK
+272 NSK

-285 TSDSETKE
+285 TSPTEEKE
-293 MSAEDVAKLLDV
+293 MAAEDIAKLLDV
-305 PKDGVEKTTDD
+305 PKDGVEKKTDD
-316 EGKTTYIL
+316 EGNTTYTL

-335 NTVTRVTYYKITD
+335 NTVTRTTYYEITG
-348 NTVETTTET
+348 TSVKTRTET
-357 TLVLK
+357 TLKLK
-362 VEKGTVDVDN
+362 VEKGTVDVDD
-372 KNLNTEIKLPSITA
+372 KDLTTKVELPSITA

-405 KMLDDK
+405 EMLKDEY
-411 NYNKDTGE
+411 YNNVTGE
-419 YVYTETVDGKEYTYK
+419 YVYTENVDGKEYTYK

-442 PLTPAQ
+442 PLTHAQ
-448 LADRLGDD
+448 LADRLGEG
-456 FTADDNGVY
+456 FTGDDNGVY
-465 YKGEKLNFDQ
+465 YKGEKLNLDQ
-475 MEAVRKTLSYTVAVT
+475 MEAVRKTLSYTVEVT
-490 EVTKNEGQVEGG
+490 EVTKTPGQVEGG

-577 APQPGTPDSSKDTET
+577 TDPGTPDSSKDTET
-592 RKDVTDNVITGTAY
+592 REDVKDYTITGTAY

-622 YVKPGGGEL
+622 YVKPGSGEL

-661 GTSTKITRTCT
+661 GTTTKITRTCT

-690 KALQNKTG
+690 KELQNKTG

-721 KRVEWTIGTLSE
+721 KRVEWTIDTLSE
-733 STKTD
+733 STKTG

-752 NWSINEKAGTITV
+752 NWSIDENAGTITV
-765 DGETY
+765 DGNIY
-770 DKVTKTAD
+770 RNVTKTDD

-790 KTTYTFTKQA
+790 KTTYTFTKKA
-800 GAPLTPDEI
+800 GAPLTPEEI

-862 SSVTDIIKDNKDLE
+862 SSVTGIIKDDKDLE
-876 EAYDA
+876 KAYDE

-887 EIRSK
+887 EIQSK
-892 LQPGEELWIGK
+892 LQPGEELRIGE

-919 TKAISPE
+919 TKAISPDD
-926 NMSKDE
+926 MSKDE

-944 KNSTY
+944 KETDY
-949 VANKGSDY
+949 VANEGSKY

-966 GEKTDEFKYFS
+966 GETETKYYYQ
-977 KAPDGSKI
+977 PWGGSKI
-985 EVYWKSTWLLGGY
+985 EVTPAGQPGR
-998 YYYTDANGQEVRVD
+998 YYYTNDKGEKEYVFWWDVERQDTRN
-1012 SNTVHYE
+1012 
-1019 EQRDDIGHLDLASGS
+1019 DIGHLDLASGS
-1034 KLDLLPNEDG
+1034 KLDLLPDEDG
-1044 KVDQTDCVL
+1044 KVNQTDCVL
-1053 VSKGLKLEWN
+1053 VSKNLKLEWN

-1096 YEYDRGDS
+1096 YEYDRGNR

-1126 ENGNIKLYQGG
+1126 ENGSIKLYQGQRG
-1137 FNGRYWVSAEDQAI
+1137 DYWTPGISAEDEAI
-1151 NAYLEATG
+1151 NAYLKATG
-1159 SSKTYRDLTTKERDA
+1159 SSKTYRDLTTKERNA

-1184 TTDTNSTGESGYQVY
+1184 TTGTNSTGESGYQVY
-1199 LKTSELTAYGY
+1199 LKSSELTAYGY
-1210 MSRDANTCINS
+1210 MTRDANTCINS
-1221 TYKRQNG
+1221 TYKRQDG
-1228 TWDYVGG
+1228 TWGYVGG
-1235 YDLMISKLTQVSEGK
+1235 YDLMISELTQVREGK

-1269 SSQDFANRLLELNKQ
+1269 SSQDFAKRLLELNKQ
-1284 TTTHKTGESA
+1284 TTTTHKTGEGA
-1294 TAYGENTSGGFNGAY
+1294 TAYGENTSGGFDGTY
-1309 TQDKSETVEG
+1309 TQKKSETVEG

-1331 EVLKKFFTGSGSKEH
+1331 EVLKKIFSGSGSKEH
-1346 DEGKVSYTYRTTD
+1346 DEGSVSYTHRTTD
-1359 KVDATP
+1359 KVNTTP
-1365 VSKETVTTTDAHVD
+1365 VSKETVTTTAAHVG

-1403 TPPVDPDTPDGPVE
+1403 TPPETPVE

-1422 KVVTPETPELPA
+1422 EVVTPETPELPP

-1487 AFASLK
+1487 AFTSLK

>member
-1 MTNKKLK
+1 M
-8 LAAMSVALTAC
+8 
-19 VAAQPMAAHAVEG
+19 
-32 PDSVEDNAAPQAEPA
+32 
-47 PVEGKTAE
+47 
-55 GEVEGKEGKEGK
+55 
-67 QEEFVPPVNE
+67 NE
-77 EAKKDDQA
+77 EAKSEEQA

-96 IIIDYKPAEKPEEP
+96 ITIDYKPAEKPEQP
-110 GKSGEDGETDGS
+110 GKSGEDGEADGS
-122 DGSGETDETENP
+122 EGSGETDETENP

-153 GKDGKIGEATKEE
+153 GKDGKIGTATKEE
-166 TPDSSS
+166 TPEGSS

-191 KDEDGNPT
+191 KDEDGNTT

-214 TGTGKADSK
+214 TGTGKADSS
-223 TTIPDTEKGD
+223 TTITDTKKGEEINLDDELGKDVRPDWKTD
-233 KIDLNKELKNK
+233 KDA
-244 DGKVEEPTWETKV
+244 
-257 EDKLGDY
+257 KLGDY
-264 TVKEVKDT
+264 KVDKVVESEDK
-272 EGDPNSK
+272 NSK

-285 TSDSETKE
+285 TSEPETKE

-305 PKDGVEKTTDD
+305 PEDGVEKKTDD

-335 NTVTRVTYYKITD
+335 NTVTRVTYYKITG
-348 NTVETTTET
+348 NTVETRTET

-362 VEKGTVDVDN
+362 VEKGTETKKDQD
-372 KNLNTEIKLPSITA
+372 LSTEAELPDSITV
-386 KNTDETKTDVIEI
+386 KNGKSELKVSKDILEKALDNGGTYTDT
-399 SSEKLG
+399 
-405 KMLDDK
+405 DK
-411 NYNKDTGE
+411 NIT
-419 YVYTETVDGKEYTYK
+419 YTVTKKE
-434 VKKTENTK
+434 ESSTK
-442 PLTPAQ
+442 LSNEQ
-448 LADRLGDD
+448 LAKRLGDG
-456 FTADDNGVY
+456 FTYNAADDSIS
-465 YKGEKLNFDQ
+465 YKGEKLTISQND
-475 MEAVRKTLSYTVAVT
+475 VYRKLLSYDVTVT
-490 EVTKNEGQVEGG
+490 ETIKNEGQVEGG
-502 QESIKSAEETAK
+502 QASIDKANNDAK

-569 RYDGATVS
+569 CYDGATVS
-577 APQPGTPDSSKDTET
+577 APEPGSSDPSKNTET
-592 RKDVTDNVITGTAY
+592 REDIKDYTVTGTAY

-622 YVKPGGGEL
+622 YVKPGSGEL
-631 PSLDGWTIAS
+631 PSLEGWTFDGI
-641 KDPEKGTTTYKKE
+641 DTEKGTTTYKKE

-672 ITESSA
+672 IKESSA
-678 SLSDAEKEEIAW
+678 SLTDAEKEEIAW
-690 KALQNKTG
+690 KELQNKSG

-721 KRVEWTIGTLSE
+721 KRVEWTIDTLSE

-752 NWSINEKAGTITV
+752 NWSIDENAGTITV
-765 DGETY
+765 DGNIY
-770 DKVTKTAD
+770 RNVTKTDD

-800 GAPLTPDEI
+800 GAPLTPEEI

-830 KTATFTKGD
+830 KTATFTKGN

-876 EAYDA
+876 KAYDE

-887 EIRSK
+887 EIQSK
-892 LQPGEELWIGK
+892 LLPGEELWIGK

-966 GEKTDEFKYFS
+966 GEKTDEFKSFS

-985 EVYWKSTWLLGGY
+985 EVYWKSTWLWYGY

-1012 SNTVHYE
+1012 NNTVHYE

-1034 KLDLLPNEDG
+1034 KLDLLPDEDG

-1053 VSKGLKLEWN
+1053 VSKNLKLEWN
-1063 YDAGKL
+1063 YDAGNL
-1069 VNGKDNQTVGLD
+1069 VNGKGNQPVGLD
-1081 SKISWDDEGGEGSGH
+1081 SKISWDDEGGEGDGH
-1096 YEYDRGDS
+1096 YEYDRGNP
-1104 NNNPDKSAY
+1104 NNCPDKSAY

-1126 ENGNIKLYQGG
+1126 ENGSIKLYQGG
-1137 FNGRYWVSAEDQAI
+1137 YDGWHWVSAEDQAI
-1151 NAYLEATG
+1151 NAYLKATG
-1159 SSKTYRDLTTKERDA
+1159 SSKTAASLTKKERNA

-1210 MSRDANTCINS
+1210 MTRDANACINS
-1221 TYKRQNG
+1221 TYKRQTNS
-1228 TWDYVGG
+1228 WDYVGG
-1235 YDLMISKLTQVSEGK
+1235 YDLMISKLTQVREGK

-1269 SSQDFANRLLELNKQ
+1269 SSQDFAKRLLELNKQ
-1284 TTTHKTGESA
+1284 TTTTHKTGEGA
-1294 TAYGENTSGGFNGAY
+1294 TAYGENTSGDFDGTY
-1309 TQDKSETVEG
+1309 TQDKSETVTG

-1331 EVLKKFFTGSGSKEH
+1331 EVLKKIFSGSGSKEH
-1346 DEGKVSYTYRTTD
+1346 DEGKVSYTHRTTD
-1359 KVDATP
+1359 KVNTTP
-1365 VSKETVTTTDAHVD
+1365 VSKETVTTTDAHVG

-1403 TPPVDPDTPDGPVE
+1403 TPPETPVE

-1422 KVVTPETPELPA
+1422 EVVTPETPELPP
-1434 VQDATPDDAAPET
+1434 VQDATPDA

>member
-55 GEVEGKEGKEGK
+55 GEVEGEEEK
-67 QEEFVPPVNE
+67 QEEFVPPVNK
-77 EAKKDDQA
+77 EAKEEEQA

-96 IIIDYKPAEKPEEP
+96 IIIDYKPAEKPDET

-166 TPDSSS
+166 TPEGSS

-191 KDEDGNPT
+191 KDEDGNTT

-214 TGTGKADSK
+214 TGTGKADSS
-223 TTIPDTEKGD
+223 TTITDTKKGEEINLDDELGKDVRPDWKTD
-233 KIDLNKELKNK
+233 KDA
-244 DGKVEEPTWETKV
+244 
-257 EDKLGDY
+257 KLGDY
-264 TVKEVKDT
+264 TVDKVE
-272 EGDPNSK
+272 NSK
-279 TLTLKK
+279 DGNSKELTLKK
-285 TSDSETKE
+285 TSDPETKE

-305 PKDGVEKTTDD
+305 PEGGVEKKEELD
-316 EGKTTYIL
+316 EEGNPKTTYIL

-335 NTVTRVTYYKITD
+335 NTVTRVTYYKVTG

-357 TLVLK
+357 TLKLK
-362 VEKGTVDVDN
+362 VEKGTETKKDQD
-372 KNLNTEIKLPSITA
+372 LSTEAELPDSITV
-386 KNTDETKTDVIEI
+386 KNGKSELKVSKDLLEKALDNGGTYTDT
-399 SSEKLG
+399 
-405 KMLDDK
+405 DK
-411 NYNKDTGE
+411 NIT
-419 YVYTETVDGKEYTYK
+419 YTVTKKE
-434 VKKTENTK
+434 ESSTK
-442 PLTPAQ
+442 LSNEQ
-448 LADRLGDD
+448 LAKRLGDG
-456 FTADDNGVY
+456 FTYNAADDSIS
-465 YKGEKLNFDQ
+465 YKGEKLTISQND
-475 MEAVRKTLSYTVAVT
+475 VYRKLLSYDVTVT
-490 EVTKNEGQVEGG
+490 ETIKNEGQVEGG
-502 QESIKSAEETAK
+502 QASIDKANNDAK

-606 VTGSNTWTESG
+606 VPGSNTWTESG

-622 YVKPGGGEL
+622 YVKPGSGEL
-631 PSLDGWTIAS
+631 PSLEGWTFDGI
-641 KDPEKGTTTYKKE
+641 DTEKGTTTYKKE

-678 SLSDAEKEEIAW
+678 SLSDAEKADIAW
-690 KALQNKTG
+690 AELLKQHPEYKNEDELKA
-698 KDKATLLQEGY
+698 AGY
-709 SIDIG
+709 NIDIG

-752 NWSINEKAGTITV
+752 NWSIDENAGTITV
-765 DGETY
+765 DGNIY
-770 DKVTKTAD
+770 RNVTKTDD

-800 GAPLTPDEI
+800 GAPLTPEEI

-830 KTATFTKGD
+830 KTATFTKGN

-876 EAYDA
+876 KAYDE

-887 EIRSK
+887 EIQSK
-892 LQPGEELWIGK
+892 LLPGEELWIGK

-966 GEKTDEFKYFS
+966 GEKTDEFKSFS

-985 EVYWKSTWLLGGY
+985 EVYWKSTWLWYGY

-1012 SNTVHYE
+1012 NNTVHYE

-1034 KLDLLPNEDG
+1034 KLDLLPDEDG

-1053 VSKGLKLEWN
+1053 VSKNLKLEWN
-1063 YDAGKL
+1063 YDAGNL
-1069 VNGKDNQTVGLD
+1069 VNGKGNQPVGLD
-1081 SKISWDDEGGEGSGH
+1081 SKISWDDEGGKGDGH
-1096 YEYDRGDS
+1096 YEYDRGNS
-1104 NNNPDKSAY
+1104 NNCPDKSAY

-1126 ENGNIKLYQGG
+1126 ENGSIKLYQGQRG
-1137 FNGRYWVSAEDQAI
+1137 DYWTPGISAEDEAI
-1151 NAYLEATG
+1151 NAYLKATG
-1159 SSKTYRDLTTKERDA
+1159 SNKTAASLTKKERDA

-1179 VVKIG
+1179 VVQIG
-1184 TTDTNSTGESGYQVY
+1184 TTGTNSTGESGYQVY
-1199 LKTSELTAYGY
+1199 LKSSELTAYGY
-1210 MSRDANTCINS
+1210 MTRDANTCINS
-1221 TYKRQNG
+1221 TYKRQDG
-1228 TWDYVGG
+1228 TWGYVGG
-1235 YDLMISKLTQVSEGK
+1235 YDLMISELTQVSEGK

-1269 SSQDFANRLLELNKQ
+1269 SSQDFAKRLLELNKQ
-1284 TTTHKTGESA
+1284 TTTTHKTGEGA
-1294 TAYGENTSGGFNGAY
+1294 TAYGENTSGGFDGAY
-1309 TQDKSETVEG
+1309 TQDKSETVTG

-1331 EVLKKFFTGSGSKEH
+1331 EVLKKIFSGSGSKEH
-1346 DEGKVSYTYRTTD
+1346 DEGKVSYTHRTTD
-1359 KVDATP
+1359 NVNTTP
-1365 VSKETVTTTDAHVD
+1365 VSKETVTTTAAHVD

-1422 KVVTPETPELPA
+1422 EVVTPETPELPP
-1434 VQDATPDDAAPET
+1434 VQDATPDA
-1447 PVLPSDAV
+1447 PVLPSDVV

-1477 FSGMLLTIAG
+1477 FSGMLLMVVG
-1487 AFASLK
+1487 AFTSLK

>member
-32 PDSVEDNAAPQAEPA
+32 PDSVEDNAAPQAEPVVENSTPA
-47 PVEGKTAE
+47 PVAEE
-55 GEVEGKEGKEGK
+55 GEKQEEVGE
-67 QEEFVPPVNE
+67 QEEFVPPVND

-110 GKSGEDGETDGS
+110 G
-122 DGSGETDETENP
+122 ETDETENP

-145 NSKKDEAT
+145 NNKKNEET
-153 GKDGKIGEATKEE
+153 GEDGKIGEATKEE

-191 KDEDGNPT
+191 KDEDGNTT

-214 TGTGKADSK
+214 TGTGKADSE
-223 TTIPDTEKGD
+223 TTITDTKKGEEINLNEELGEVRPDWKTD
-233 KIDLNKELKNK
+233 KDA
-244 DGKVEEPTWETKV
+244 T
-257 EDKLGDY
+257 LGGY
-264 TVKEVKDT
+264 TVKEVEPSED
-272 EGDPNSK
+272 GNSK

-285 TSDSETKE
+285 TSEPETKE

-305 PKDGVEKTTDD
+305 PEGGVEKKTDD
-316 EGKTTYIL
+316 EGNTTYTL
-324 KKEETSTDENG
+324 KKEETATDENG
-335 NTVTRVTYYKITD
+335 NTVTRVTYYKITGT
-348 NTVETTTET
+348 TVETTTET

-362 VEKGTVDVDN
+362 VEKGTVDVNNED
-372 KNLNTEIKLPSITA
+372 LTTEIELPSITA

-405 KMLDDK
+405 EMLQDEY
-411 NYNKDTGE
+411 YNNVTGE
-419 YVYTETVDGKEYTYK
+419 YVYTENVDGKEYTYK
-434 VKKTENTK
+434 VKKTEDSK
-442 PLTPAQ
+442 PLTNAQ
-448 LADRLGDD
+448 LAERLGEG
-456 FTADDNGVY
+456 FTGDDNGVY
-465 YKGEKLNFDQ
+465 YKGEKLTFDQ
-475 MEAVRKTLSYTVAVT
+475 MEAVRKTLSYTVEVT
-490 EVTKNEGQVEGG
+490 EVTKTPGQVEGG
-502 QESIKSAEETAK
+502 QESIESAKETAK

-522 TDAAKKTGINVDSE
+522 TDAARNAGINVETD

-577 APQPGTPDSSKDTET
+577 APQPGSSDPSKDTET

-606 VTGSNTWTESG
+606 VNGSNTWTESG

-622 YVKPGGGEL
+622 YVKPDSGKL
-631 PSLDGWTIAS
+631 PSLDGWTVDTN
-641 KDPEKGTTTYKKE
+641 DPEKGTTIYKKE
-654 ETVTSPD
+654 DTVTSPD
-661 GTSTKITRTCT
+661 GTITKITRTCT

-678 SLSDAEKEEIAW
+678 SLSDTEKEEIAW
-690 KALQNKTG
+690 NELQNKTG
-698 KDKATLLQEGY
+698 KDKATLIQEGY

-721 KRVEWTIGTLSE
+721 KRVEWTIDELSE

-738 TKDLNDKLVIPGGK
+738 AKDLNDKLVIPGGK
-752 NWSINEKAGTITV
+752 NWSIDEKAGTITV
-765 DGETY
+765 DGKTY
-770 DKVTKTAD
+770 DKVTKTND

-800 GAPLTPDEI
+800 GAPLTPEEI
-809 QTALAGQYSVS
+809 QTALAVQYSVS

-830 KTATFTKGD
+830 KTATFTKGN

-876 EAYDA
+876 KAYDD

-887 EIRSK
+887 EIQSK
-892 LQPGEELWIGK
+892 LLPGEELWIGNLEVTDK
-903 TKIDS
+903 TEK
-908 TTKKEDIIKYF
+908 TDIIKYF
-919 TKAISPE
+919 TTAISPE

-966 GEKTDEFKYFS
+966 GEKTDEFKSFS

-985 EVYWKSTWLLGGY
+985 EVYWKSTWWGGY
-998 YYYTDANGQEVRVD
+998 YYYTDANGQEVRVH

-1034 KLDLLPNEDG
+1034 KLDLLPDKDG
-1044 KVDQTDCVL
+1044 NVDQTDCVL
-1053 VSKGLKLEWN
+1053 VSKNLEWN
-1063 YDAGKL
+1063 YDAGNL
-1069 VNGKDNQTVGLD
+1069 VNGKGNQPVGLD
-1081 SKISWDDEGGEGSGH
+1081 SKISWDDEGGKGNGH
-1096 YEYDRGDS
+1096 YEYDRGNP
-1104 NNNPDKSAY
+1104 NNCPDKSAY

-1126 ENGNIKLYQGG
+1126 DKDGSIKLYQGQRG
-1137 FNGRYWVSAEDQAI
+1137 DYWTPGISAEDQAI

-1159 SSKTYRDLTTKERDA
+1159 SNKTAKDLSPKERNA

-1184 TTDTNSTGESGYQVY
+1184 TTGTNSTGESGYQVY

-1210 MSRDANTCINS
+1210 MTRDANTCINS
-1221 TYKRQNG
+1221 TYKRQDG
-1228 TWDYVGG
+1228 TWGYVGG

-1284 TTTHKTGESA
+1284 TTTHKTSERA
-1294 TAYGENTSGGFNGAY
+1294 TAYGENTSGGFDGAY
-1309 TQDKSETVEG
+1309 TQNKSETVTG

-1331 EVLKKFFTGSGSKEH
+1331 EVLKKLFSGKGETSYDTGSI
-1346 DEGKVSYTYRTTD
+1346 SYSYRTTE
-1359 KVDATP
+1359 KVGTTAL
-1365 VSKETVTTTDAHVD
+1365 SKETVTTTDAHVD

-1403 TPPVDPDTPDGPVE
+1403 TPPETPVE

-1422 KVVTPETPELPA
+1422 EVVTPETPELPP
-1434 VQDATPDDAAPET
+1434 VQDAAPDDAAPET

>member
-55 GEVEGKEGKEGK
+55 GEVEGEEEK
-67 QEEFVPPVNE
+67 QEEFVPPVND

-110 GKSGEDGETDGS
+110 
-122 DGSGETDETENP
+122 GETDETENP

-186 DPVVG
+186 ESVVG
-191 KDEDGNPT
+191 KDEDGNTT

-214 TGTGKADSK
+214 TGTGEAKSE
-223 TTIPDTEKGD
+223 TTITDTKKGEEINLDDELGKDVRPDWSTDEKA
-233 KIDLNKELKNK
+233 
-244 DGKVEEPTWETKV
+244 
-257 EDKLGDY
+257 KLGDY
-264 TVKEVKDT
+264 TVKEVEPSED
-272 EGDPNSK
+272 GNSK

-285 TSDSETKE
+285 TSEPETKK

-305 PKDGVEKTTDD
+305 PEGGVEKKEELD
-316 EGKTTYIL
+316 EEGNPKTTYTL

-335 NTVTRVTYYKITD
+335 NTVTRVTYYEITG
-348 NTVETTTET
+348 NSVKTTTET

-362 VEKGTVDVDN
+362 VEKGTVDVNNED
-372 KNLNTEIKLPSITA
+372 LTTEIELPSITA

-405 KMLDDK
+405 EMLQDEY
-411 NYNKDTGE
+411 YNNVTGE
-419 YVYTETVDGKEYTYK
+419 YVYTENVDGKEYTYK
-434 VKKTENTK
+434 VKKTEDSK
-442 PLTPAQ
+442 PLTNAQ
-448 LADRLGDD
+448 LADRLGEG
-456 FTADDNGVY
+456 FTGDDNGVY
-465 YKGEKLNFDQ
+465 YKGEKLTFDQ
-475 MEAVRKTLSYTVAVT
+475 KEAVRKTLSYTVEVT
-490 EVTKNEGQVEGG
+490 EITKTPGQVEGG
-502 QESIKSAEETAK
+502 QESIESAKETAK

-522 TDAAKKTGINVDSE
+522 TDAARNAGINVETD

-569 RYDGATVS
+569 CYDGATVS
-577 APQPGTPDSSKDTET
+577 APQPGSSDPSKDTET

-622 YVKPGGGEL
+622 YVKPGSGKL

-654 ETVTSPD
+654 DTVTSPD
-661 GTSTKITRTCT
+661 GTITKITRTCT

-678 SLSDAEKEEIAW
+678 SLSDTEKEEIAW
-690 KALQNKTG
+690 AELLNQHPEYKNKDELKA
-698 KDKATLLQEGY
+698 AGY
-709 SIDIG
+709 NINIS

-721 KRVEWTIGTLSE
+721 KRVEWTIDELSE

-738 TKDLNDKLVIPGGK
+738 AKDLNDKLVIPGGK
-752 NWSINEKAGTITV
+752 NWSIDEKARTITV
-765 DGETY
+765 DGKTY
-770 DKVTKTAD
+770 DKVTKTND

-800 GAPLTPDEI
+800 GAPLTPEEI
-809 QTALAGQYSVS
+809 QTALAGQYSVP
-820 ADSIRLNADG
+820 ADSIRLNADD

-876 EAYDA
+876 KAYDE

-887 EIRSK
+887 EIQSK
-892 LQPGEELWIGK
+892 LLPGEELWIGNLEVTDK
-903 TKIDS
+903 TEK
-908 TTKKEDIIKYF
+908 TDIIKYF
-919 TKAISPE
+919 TTAISPE

-944 KNSTY
+944 KSSTY

-966 GEKTDEFKYFS
+966 GEKTDEFKSFS

-985 EVYWKSTWLLGGY
+985 EVYWKWTRWGGY
-998 YYYTDANGQEVRVD
+998 YYYTDANGQEVRVH

-1034 KLDLLPNEDG
+1034 KLDLLPDKDG
-1044 KVDQTDCVL
+1044 NVDQTDCVL
-1053 VSKGLKLEWN
+1053 VSKNLEWN
-1063 YDAGKL
+1063 YDAGNL
-1069 VNGKDNQTVGLD
+1069 VNGKDNQPVGLD
-1081 SKISWDDEGGEGSGH
+1081 SKISWDDEGGKGKGH
-1096 YEYDRGDS
+1096 YEYDRGDA

-1137 FNGRYWVSAEDQAI
+1137 YDGWDWVSAEDQAI
-1151 NAYLEATG
+1151 NAYLKATG
-1159 SSKTYRDLTTKERDA
+1159 SNKTAANLSKKERDA

-1179 VVKIG
+1179 VVRIG
-1184 TTDTNSTGESGYQVY
+1184 TTGTNSTGKSGYQVY

-1221 TYKRQNG
+1221 TYKRQDG

-1235 YDLMISKLTQVSEGK
+1235 YDLMISDLVQVSEGK
-1250 VVGQTESTIKTIT
+1250 VVGQTQSDIKTLW
-1263 APLSIR
+1263 APLAVR
-1269 SSQDFANRLLELNKQ
+1269 STQSLENKSLQLDAKHTSTPEVKTENLGSGCEEKGTFTYNVSYEHTDKYANHCSQGVKG
-1284 TTTHKTGESA
+1284 T
-1294 TAYGENTSGGFNGAY
+1294 
-1309 TQDKSETVEG
+1309 
-1319 SGTGKGHYTTFT
+1319 GTGKYKTFT
-1331 EVLKKFFTGSGSKEH
+1331 QLLKEKFSGKGETSYDTGSI
-1346 DEGKVSYTYRTTD
+1346 SYTYRTTEN
-1359 KVDATP
+1359 VDTTALTKETKNTTTAKATYNFTT
-1365 VSKETVTTTDAHVD
+1365 VARKNFTVTTPADP
-1379 YNYTSIETRTVTV
+1379 
-1392 NGEETVIVPPV
+1392 EEP
-1403 TPPVDPDTPDGPVE
+1403 TPPQEEEVE
-1417 DETPD
+1417 
-1422 KVVTPETPELPA
+1422 TPETPETPQTPELPP
-1434 VQDATPDDAAPET
+1434 VQDATPEEPAAPAAPE
-1447 PVLPSDAV
+1447 
-1455 LPAVQDALP
+1455 LPAVESAAALP
-1464 QTGVNWM
+1464 KTGVNWI

-1477 FSGMLLTIAG
+1477 LSGMVLTIAG

>member
-32 PDSVEDNAAPQAEPA
+32 PDPAEDNAAPQAEPA

-55 GEVEGKEGKEGK
+55 GEVEGEEKK
-67 QEEFVPPVNE
+67 QEEFVPPEND
-77 EAKKDDQA
+77 EAKKGDQA

-96 IIIDYKPAEKPEEP
+96 ITIDYKPAEKPEEP
-110 GKSGEDGETDGS
+110 
-122 DGSGETDETENP
+122 GETDETENP

-191 KDEDGNPT
+191 KDEDGNTT
-199 ITTPTETTGTQTTTT
+199 ITTPTETTGTETTTT
-214 TGTGKADSK
+214 TGTGKADSS
-223 TTIPDTEKGD
+223 TTITDTKKGEEINLDDELGKDVRPDWKTD
-233 KIDLNKELKNK
+233 KDAKLGGYTVDKVEPAK
-244 DGKVEEPTWETKV
+244 DG
-257 EDKLGDY
+257 
-264 TVKEVKDT
+264 
-272 EGDPNSK
+272 NSK

-285 TSDSETKE
+285 TSEPETKE

-305 PKDGVEKTTDD
+305 PEDGVEKKTDD
-316 EGKTTYIL
+316 EGNTTYIL

-335 NTVTRVTYYKITD
+335 NTVTRVTYYKITG

-362 VEKGTVDVDN
+362 VEKGTVDVDE
-372 KNLNTEIKLPSITA
+372 KDLTTEIELPSITA

-405 KMLDDK
+405 EMLKDEY
-411 NYNKDTGE
+411 YNNDTGE
-419 YVYTETVDGKEYTYK
+419 YVYTETDANGKEYTYK
-434 VKKTENTK
+434 VKKTEDTK
-442 PLTPAQ
+442 QLTNEQ
-448 LADRLGDD
+448 LAKRLGEG
-456 FTADDNGVY
+456 FTGDDNGVY
-465 YKGEKLNFDQ
+465 YKGEKLSFDQ
-475 MEAVRKTLSYTVAVT
+475 KEAVRKTLSYTVEVT
-490 EVTKNEGQVEGG
+490 EVTKTPGQVEDG
-502 QESIKSAEETAK
+502 QESIKSAEEAAK

-522 TDAAKKTGINVDSE
+522 TDAARNAGINVETD

-545 DPTGKGQLNLSYT
+545 DSTGKGQLNLSYT

-577 APQPGTPDSSKDTET
+577 APQPGSSDPIKDTET
-592 RKDVTDNVITGTAY
+592 RKDVTDNVITGTSY
-606 VTGSNTWTESG
+606 VNGSNTWTESG

-622 YVKPGGGEL
+622 YVKPGSGEL
-631 PSLDGWTIAS
+631 PSLDGWTVDTN
-641 KDPEKGTTTYKKE
+641 DPEKGTTIYKKE
-654 ETVTSPD
+654 DTVTSPD
-661 GTSTKITRTCT
+661 GTITKITRTCT

-678 SLSDAEKEEIAW
+678 SLSDTEKEEIAW
-690 KALQNKTG
+690 NELQNKTG
-698 KDKATLLQEGY
+698 KDKATLIQEGY

-721 KRVEWTIGTLSE
+721 KRVEWTIYELSE

-738 TKDLNDKLVIPGGK
+738 AKDLHDKLVIPGGK
-752 NWSINEKAGTITV
+752 NWSIDEKARTITV
-765 DGETY
+765 DGKTY
-770 DKVTKTAD
+770 DKVTKTND

-800 GAPLTPDEI
+800 GAPLTPEEI
-809 QTALAGQYSVS
+809 QTALAGQYSVPT
-820 ADSIRLNADG
+820 DSIRLNADG

-876 EAYDA
+876 KAYDE

-887 EIRSK
+887 EIQSK
-892 LQPGEELWIGK
+892 LLPGEELWIGNLEVTDK
-903 TKIDS
+903 TEK
-908 TTKKEDIIKYF
+908 TDIIKYF
-919 TKAISPE
+919 TTAISPE

-966 GEKTDEFKYFS
+966 GETETKYYYTTRN
-977 KAPDGSKI
+977 GTKI
-985 EVYWKSTWLLGGY
+985 EVTPADQNGWY
-998 YYYTDANGQEVRVD
+998 YYYTNDKGQKEYVNWRDVD
-1012 SNTVHYE
+1012 RQDTRN
-1019 EQRDDIGHLDLASGS
+1019 DIGHLDLASGS
-1034 KLDLLPNEDG
+1034 KLDLLPDKDG

-1053 VSKGLKLEWN
+1053 VSKNLKLEWN
-1063 YDAGKL
+1063 YDAGNL
-1069 VNGKDNQTVGLD
+1069 VNGKGNQTVGLD
-1081 SKISWDDEGGEGSGH
+1081 SKISWDDEGGKGNGH
-1096 YEYDRGDS
+1096 YEYDRGDP

-1137 FNGRYWVSAEDQAI
+1137 YDGWYWVSAKDQAI
-1151 NAYLEATG
+1151 NAYLKATG
-1159 SSKTYRDLTTKERDA
+1159 SNKTAASLTKKERDA

-1184 TTDTNSTGESGYQVY
+1184 TTGTNSTGESGYQVY

-1210 MSRDANTCINS
+1210 MTRDANTCINS
-1221 TYKRQNG
+1221 TYKRQDG
-1228 TWDYVGG
+1228 TWGYVGG

-1284 TTTHKTGESA
+1284 TTTHKTSKRA
-1294 TAYGENTSGGFNGAY
+1294 TAYGENTSGGFDGAY
-1309 TQDKSETVEG
+1309 TQNKSETVTG

-1331 EVLKKFFTGSGSKEH
+1331 EVLKKLFSGKGETSYDTGSI
-1346 DEGKVSYTYRTTD
+1346 SYTYRTTD
-1359 KVDATP
+1359 KVDTTP

-1403 TPPVDPDTPDGPVE
+1403 TPPETPVE

-1422 KVVTPETPELPA
+1422 EVVTPETPELPP

-1455 LPAVQDALP
+1455 LPAVQDATALP
-1464 QTGVNWM
+1464 QTGVNWFT
-1471 AALGMA
+1471 ALGMA

>member
-47 PVEGKTAE
+47 PVEGETAE
-55 GEVEGKEGKEGK
+55 GEVEGEEEK

-77 EAKKDDQA
+77 EAKSEEQA

-96 IIIDYKPAEKPEEP
+96 ITIDYKPAEKPEEP
-110 GKSGEDGETDGS
+110 GESGKDGETDGS
-122 DGSGETDETENP
+122 EGSGETDETENP

-153 GKDGKIGEATKEE
+153 GEDGKIGEATKEE

-191 KDEDGNPT
+191 KDEDGNTT
-199 ITTPTETTGTQTTTT
+199 ITTPTETTGTETTTT
-214 TGTGKADSK
+214 TGTGKADSS
-223 TTIPDTEKGD
+223 TTITDTKKGEEINLDDELGKDVRPGWGTD
-233 KIDLNKELKNK
+233 KD
-244 DGKVEEPTWETKV
+244 
-257 EDKLGDY
+257 DKLGGY
-264 TVKEVKDT
+264 TVDKVEPAED
-272 EGDPNSK
+272 GNSK
-279 TLTLKK
+279 ELTLKK
-285 TSDSETKE
+285 TSPTEEKE
-293 MSAEDVAKLLDV
+293 MAAEDIAKLLDV
-305 PKDGVEKTTDD
+305 PEGGVEKKTDD
-316 EGKTTYIL
+316 EGNTTYTL

-335 NTVTRVTYYKITD
+335 NTVTRTTYYEITG
-348 NTVETTTET
+348 NSVKTRTET

-362 VEKGTVDVDN
+362 VEKGTVDVDD
-372 KNLNTEIKLPSITA
+372 KDLTTKVELPSITA

-405 KMLDDK
+405 EMLKDEY
-411 NYNKDTGE
+411 YNNVTGE
-419 YVYTETVDGKEYTYK
+419 YVYTENVDGKEYTYK

-442 PLTPAQ
+442 PLTNAQ
-448 LADRLGDD
+448 LSERLGEG

-465 YKGEKLNFDQ
+465 YKGEKLNLDQ
-475 MEAVRKTLSYTVAVT
+475 MEAVRKTLSYTVEVT
-490 EVTKNEGQVEGG
+490 EVTKTPGQVEGG

-577 APQPGTPDSSKDTET
+577 APQPGSSDPSKDTET

-622 YVKPGGGEL
+622 YVKPGSGEL
-631 PSLDGWTIAS
+631 PSLEGWTFDGI
-641 KDPEKGTTTYKKE
+641 DTEKGTTTYKKE

-690 KALQNKTG
+690 KELQNKTG

-721 KRVEWTIGTLSE
+721 KRVEWTIDTLSE

-752 NWSINEKAGTITV
+752 NWSIDENAGTITV
-765 DGETY
+765 DGNIY
-770 DKVTKTAD
+770 RNVTKTDD

-790 KTTYTFTKQA
+790 KTTYTFTKKA
-800 GAPLTPDEI
+800 GAPPTPEEI

-862 SSVTDIIKDNKDLE
+862 SSVTGIIKDDKDLE
-876 EAYDA
+876 KAYDE

-887 EIRSK
+887 EIQSK
-892 LQPGEELWIGK
+892 LQPGEELRIGE

-919 TKAISPE
+919 TKAISPD

-966 GEKTDEFKYFS
+966 GEKTGEFKYFS

-985 EVYWKSTWLLGGY
+985 EVYWKSTWGWNGY
-998 YYYTDANGQEVRVD
+998 YYYTDANGHEVRVD
-1012 SNTVHYE
+1012 SNTVHSE

-1034 KLDLLPNEDG
+1034 KLDLLPDKDG

-1053 VSKGLKLEWN
+1053 VSKNLKLEWN
-1063 YDAGKL
+1063 YDAGNL

-1096 YEYDRGDS
+1096 YEYDRGNR

-1126 ENGNIKLYQGG
+1126 ENGSIKLYQGG
-1137 FNGRYWVSAEDQAI
+1137 YDGWHWVSAEDQAI
-1151 NAYLEATG
+1151 NAYLKATG
-1159 SSKTYRDLTTKERDA
+1159 SSKTAASLTKKERNA

-1210 MSRDANTCINS
+1210 MTRDANTCINS
-1221 TYKRQNG
+1221 TYKRQTNS
-1228 TWDYVGG
+1228 WDYVGG
-1235 YDLMISKLTQVSEGK
+1235 YDLMISKLTQVREGK

-1269 SSQDFANRLLELNKQ
+1269 SSQDFAKRLLELNKQ
-1284 TTTHKTGESA
+1284 TTTTHKTGEGA
-1294 TAYGENTSGGFNGAY
+1294 TAYGENTSGGFDGTY
-1309 TQDKSETVEG
+1309 TQKKSETVEG

-1331 EVLKKFFTGSGSKEH
+1331 EVLKKIFSGSGSKEH
-1346 DEGKVSYTYRTTD
+1346 DEGSVSYTHRTTD
-1359 KVDATP
+1359 KVNTTP

-1379 YNYTSIETRTVTV
+1379 YNYTSIETRKVTV
-1392 NGEETVIVPPV
+1392 SGEETVIV
-1403 TPPVDPDTPDGPVE
+1403 PPVDPDTPDGPVE

-1422 KVVTPETPELPA
+1422 EVVTPETPELPP
-1434 VQDATPDDAAPET
+1434 VQDATPDA

-1455 LPAVQDALP
+1455 LPAVQDATALP

-1477 FSGMLLTIAG
+1477 FSGMLLMVVG
-1487 AFASLK
+1487 AFTSLK

>member
-1 MTNKKLK
+1 M
-8 LAAMSVALTAC
+8 
-19 VAAQPMAAHAVEG
+19 
-32 PDSVEDNAAPQAEPA
+32 
-47 PVEGKTAE
+47 
-55 GEVEGKEGKEGK
+55 
-67 QEEFVPPVNE
+67 NE
-77 EAKKDDQA
+77 EAKSEEQA

-96 IIIDYKPAEKPEEP
+96 ITIDYKPAEKPEQP
-110 GKSGEDGETDGS
+110 GKSGEDGEADGS
-122 DGSGETDETENP
+122 EGSGETDETENP

-153 GKDGKIGEATKEE
+153 GKDGKIGTATKEE

-191 KDEDGNPT
+191 KDEDGNTT
-199 ITTPTETTGTQTTTT
+199 ITTPTETTGTETTTT
-214 TGTGKADSK
+214 TGTGKADSS
-223 TTIPDTEKGD
+223 TTITDTKKGEE
-233 KIDLNKELKNK
+233 IDLDDELGKDVRPDWKTDKDAKLGGYTVDKVEPAK
-244 DGKVEEPTWETKV
+244 DG
-257 EDKLGDY
+257 
-264 TVKEVKDT
+264 
-272 EGDPNSK
+272 NSK

-285 TSDSETKE
+285 TSEPETKE

-305 PKDGVEKTTDD
+305 PEDGVEKKTDD
-316 EGKTTYIL
+316 EGKTTYTL

-335 NTVTRVTYYKITD
+335 NTVTRVTYYEITG
-348 NTVETTTET
+348 NSVKTTTET
-357 TLVLK
+357 TLKLK
-362 VEKGTVDVDN
+362 VEKGTVDVNNED
-372 KNLNTEIKLPSITA
+372 LTTEIKLPSI
-386 KNTDETKTDVIEI
+386 KDE
-399 SSEKLG
+399 
-405 KMLDDK
+405 
-411 NYNKDTGE
+411 N
-419 YVYTETVDGKEYTYK
+419 GKEILSAKQLNDLLKDQKPDKDGTYK
-434 VKKTENTK
+434 IEKEANGKTYLYTITESTDQGA
-442 PLTPAQ
+442 PLTNKQ
-448 LADRLGDD
+448 LADRLGEG
-456 FTADDNGVY
+456 FTGDDNGVY
-465 YKGEKLNFDQ
+465 YKGEKLTFDQ
-475 MEAVRKTLSYTVAVT
+475 MKAVRKTLSYTVEVT
-490 EVTKNEGQVEGG
+490 EVTKTPGQVEGG

-569 RYDGATVS
+569 RYNGATVS
-577 APQPGTPDSSKDTET
+577 TDPGTPDSSKDTET

-622 YVKPGGGEL
+622 YVKPGSGEL

-690 KALQNKTG
+690 KELQNKTG

-721 KRVEWTIGTLSE
+721 KRVEWTIDELSE

-752 NWSINEKAGTITV
+752 NWSIDENAGTITV
-765 DGETY
+765 DGNIY
-770 DKVTKTAD
+770 RNVTKTDD

-790 KTTYTFTKQA
+790 KTTYTFTKKA
-800 GAPLTPDEI
+800 GAPLTPEEI

-862 SSVTDIIKDNKDLE
+862 SSVTGIIKDDKDLE
-876 EAYDA
+876 KAYDE

-887 EIRSK
+887 EIQSK
-892 LQPGEELWIGK
+892 LQPGEELRIGE

-919 TKAISPE
+919 TKAISPDD
-926 NMSKDE
+926 MSKDE

-944 KNSTY
+944 KSSTY

-966 GEKTDEFKYFS
+966 GEKTGEFKYFS

-985 EVYWKSTWLLGGY
+985 EVYWKSTWGWNGY
-998 YYYTDANGQEVRVD
+998 YYYTDANGQEVRVH
-1012 SNTVHYE
+1012 SNTVHSE
-1019 EQRDDIGHLDLASGS
+1019 EQRDDIKHLDLASGS
-1034 KLDLLPNEDG
+1034 KLDLLPDEDG
-1044 KVDQTDCVL
+1044 KVNQTDCVL
-1053 VSKGLKLEWN
+1053 VSKNLKLEWN

-1081 SKISWDDEGGEGSGH
+1081 SKISWDDEGGKGSGH
-1096 YEYDRGDS
+1096 YEYDRGDL
-1104 NNNPDKSAY
+1104 NKNPDKSAY

-1126 ENGNIKLYQGG
+1126 ENGSIKLYQGQWG
-1137 FNGRYWVSAEDQAI
+1137 DYWNPGISAEDEAI
-1151 NAYLEATG
+1151 NAYLKATG
-1159 SSKTYRDLTTKERDA
+1159 SSKTYRDLTTKERNA

-1184 TTDTNSTGESGYQVY
+1184 TTGTNSTGESGYQVY
-1199 LKTSELTAYGY
+1199 LKSSELTAYGY

-1221 TYKRQNG
+1221 TYKRQDG
-1228 TWDYVGG
+1228 TWGYVGG
-1235 YDLMISKLTQVSEGK
+1235 YDLMISELTQVREGK

-1269 SSQDFANRLLELNKQ
+1269 SSQDFAKRLLELNKQ
-1284 TTTHKTGESA
+1284 TTTHKTSERA
-1294 TAYGENTSGGFNGAY
+1294 TASGENTSGGFNGAY
-1309 TQDKSETVEG
+1309 TQDKSETVTG

-1346 DEGKVSYTYRTTD
+1346 DEGKVSYTHRTTD
-1359 KVDATP
+1359 ADKLKTSA
-1365 VSKETVTTTDAHVD
+1365 VSKTTTTVTDAHVEYD
-1379 YNYTSIETRTVTV
+1379 YTTIETRKVTV
-1392 NGEETVIVPPV
+1392 SGEETVIVPPV
-1403 TPPVDPDTPDGPVE
+1403 TPPETPVE

-1422 KVVTPETPELPA
+1422 EVVMTPETPELPP
-1434 VQDATPDDAAPET
+1434 VQDATPDT

>member
-1 MTNKKLK
+1 M
-8 LAAMSVALTAC
+8 
-19 VAAQPMAAHAVEG
+19 
-32 PDSVEDNAAPQAEPA
+32 
-47 PVEGKTAE
+47 
-55 GEVEGKEGKEGK
+55 
-67 QEEFVPPVNE
+67 NE

-110 GKSGEDGETDGS
+110 GKSGEDGEADGS
-122 DGSGETDETENP
+122 EGSGETDETENP

-191 KDEDGNPT
+191 KDEDGNTT
-199 ITTPTETTGTQTTTT
+199 ITTPTETTGTETTTT
-214 TGTGKADSK
+214 TGTGKADSS
-223 TTIPDTEKGD
+223 TTITDTKKGEEINLDDELGKDVRPDWKTD
-233 KIDLNKELKNK
+233 KDAKLGGYTVDKVEPAK
-244 DGKVEEPTWETKV
+244 DG
-257 EDKLGDY
+257 
-264 TVKEVKDT
+264 
-272 EGDPNSK
+272 NSK

-285 TSDSETKE
+285 TSPTEEKE
-293 MSAEDVAKLLDV
+293 MAAEDIAKLLDV
-305 PKDGVEKTTDD
+305 PKDGVEKKTDD
-316 EGKTTYIL
+316 EGNTTYTL

-335 NTVTRVTYYKITD
+335 NTVTRTTYYEITG
-348 NTVETTTET
+348 TSVKTRTET
-357 TLVLK
+357 TLKLK
-362 VEKGTVDVDN
+362 VEKGTVDVDD
-372 KNLNTEIKLPSITA
+372 KDLTTKVELPSITA

-405 KMLDDK
+405 EMLKDEY
-411 NYNKDTGE
+411 YNNVTGE
-419 YVYTETVDGKEYTYK
+419 YVYTENVDGKEYTYK

-442 PLTPAQ
+442 PLTHAQ
-448 LADRLGDD
+448 LADRLGEG
-456 FTADDNGVY
+456 FTGDDNGVY
-465 YKGEKLNFDQ
+465 YKGEKLNLDQ
-475 MEAVRKTLSYTVAVT
+475 MEAVRKTLSYTVEVT
-490 EVTKNEGQVEGG
+490 EVTKTPGQVEGG

-577 APQPGTPDSSKDTET
+577 APQPGSSDPSKDTET

-622 YVKPGGGEL
+622 YVKPGSGEL

-690 KALQNKTG
+690 KELQNKTG

-721 KRVEWTIGTLSE
+721 KRVEWTIDTLSE

-752 NWSINEKAGTITV
+752 NWSIDENAGTITV
-765 DGETY
+765 DGNIY
-770 DKVTKTAD
+770 RNVTKTDD

-790 KTTYTFTKQA
+790 KTTYTFTKKA

-862 SSVTDIIKDNKDLE
+862 SSVTGIIKDDKDLE
-876 EAYDA
+876 KAYDE

-887 EIRSK
+887 EIQSK
-892 LQPGEELWIGK
+892 LQPGEELRIGE

-919 TKAISPE
+919 TKAISPD

-966 GEKTDEFKYFS
+966 GEKTGEFKYFS

-985 EVYWKSTWLLGGY
+985 EVYWKSTWGWNGY
-998 YYYTDANGQEVRVD
+998 YYYTDANGQEVRVH
-1012 SNTVHYE
+1012 SNTVHSE

-1034 KLDLLPNEDG
+1034 KLDLLPDEDG
-1044 KVDQTDCVL
+1044 KVNQTDCVL
-1053 VSKGLKLEWN
+1053 VSKNLKLEWN

-1096 YEYDRGDS
+1096 YEYDRGNR

-1126 ENGNIKLYQGG
+1126 ENGSIKLYQGQWG
-1137 FNGRYWVSAEDQAI
+1137 DHWNPGISAEDEAI
-1151 NAYLEATG
+1151 NAYLKATG
-1159 SSKTYRDLTTKERDA
+1159 SSKTYRDLTTKERNA

-1184 TTDTNSTGESGYQVY
+1184 TTGTNSTGESGYQVY
-1199 LKTSELTAYGY
+1199 LKSSELTAYGY

-1221 TYKRQNG
+1221 TYKRQDG
-1228 TWDYVGG
+1228 TWGYVGG
-1235 YDLMISKLTQVSEGK
+1235 YDLMISELTQVSEGK
-1250 VVGQTESTIKTIT
+1250 VIGQTESTIKTIT

-1269 SSQDFANRLLELNKQ
+1269 SSQDFAKRLLELNKQ
-1284 TTTHKTGESA
+1284 TTTTHKTGEGA
-1294 TAYGENTSGGFNGAY
+1294 TAYGENTSGDFDGTY
-1309 TQDKSETVEG
+1309 TQKKSETVEA
-1319 SGTGKGHYTTFT
+1319 SGTGSGHYTTFT
-1331 EVLKKFFTGSGSKEH
+1331 EVLKKIFSGSGSKEH
-1346 DEGKVSYTYRTTD
+1346 DEGSISYTHRTTD
-1359 KVDATP
+1359 KVNTTP
-1365 VSKETVTTTDAHVD
+1365 VSKETVTTTDAHVG
-1379 YNYTSIETRTVTV
+1379 YNYTSIETRKVTV

-1422 KVVTPETPELPA
+1422 EVVTPETPELPP
-1434 VQDATPDDAAPET
+1434 VQDATPDA

>member
-1 MTNKKLK
+1 M
-8 LAAMSVALTAC
+8 
-19 VAAQPMAAHAVEG
+19 
-32 PDSVEDNAAPQAEPA
+32 
-47 PVEGKTAE
+47 
-55 GEVEGKEGKEGK
+55 
-67 QEEFVPPVNE
+67 NE

-110 GKSGEDGETDGS
+110 GKSGEDGEADGS
-122 DGSGETDETENP
+122 EGSGETDETENP

-191 KDEDGNPT
+191 KDEDGNTT
-199 ITTPTETTGTQTTTT
+199 ITTPTETTGTETTTT
-214 TGTGKADSK
+214 TGTGKADSS
-223 TTIPDTEKGD
+223 TTITDTKKGEE
-233 KIDLNKELKNK
+233 IDLNKELGEVRPDWKTDK
-244 DGKVEEPTWETKV
+244 DAT
-257 EDKLGDY
+257 LGDY
-264 TVKEVKDT
+264 TVKEVEPSED
-272 EGDPNSK
+272 GNSK
-279 TLTLKK
+279 ELTLKK
-285 TSDSETKE
+285 TSPTEEKE
-293 MSAEDVAKLLDV
+293 MAAEDIAKLLDV
-305 PKDGVEKTTDD
+305 PEGGVEKKTDD
-316 EGKTTYIL
+316 EGNTTYTL

-335 NTVTRVTYYKITD
+335 NTVTRTTYYEITG
-348 NTVETTTET
+348 TSVKTRTET
-357 TLVLK
+357 TLKLK
-362 VEKGTVDVDN
+362 VEKGTETKKDQD
-372 KNLNTEIKLPSITA
+372 LSTEAELPDSITV
-386 KNTDETKTDVIEI
+386 KNGKSELKVSKDILEKALDNGGTYTDT
-399 SSEKLG
+399 
-405 KMLDDK
+405 DK
-411 NYNKDTGE
+411 NIT
-419 YVYTETVDGKEYTYK
+419 YTVTKKE
-434 VKKTENTK
+434 ESSTK
-442 PLTPAQ
+442 LSNEQ
-448 LADRLGDD
+448 LAKRLGDG
-456 FTADDNGVY
+456 FTYNAADDSIS
-465 YKGEKLNFDQ
+465 YKGEKLTISQND
-475 MEAVRKTLSYTVAVT
+475 VYRKLLSYDVTVT
-490 EVTKNEGQVEGG
+490 ETIKNEGQVEGG
-502 QESIKSAEETAK
+502 QASIDKANNDAK

-577 APQPGTPDSSKDTET
+577 APQPGSSDPSKDTET
-592 RKDVTDNVITGTAY
+592 REDIKDYTVTGTAY

-622 YVKPGGGEL
+622 YVKPGSGEL
-631 PSLDGWTIAS
+631 PSLEGWTFDGI
-641 KDPEKGTTTYKKE
+641 DTEKGTTTYKKE

-690 KALQNKTG
+690 KELQNKTG

-721 KRVEWTIGTLSE
+721 KRVEWTIDTLSE

-752 NWSINEKAGTITV
+752 NWSIDENAGTITV
-765 DGETY
+765 DGNIY
-770 DKVTKTAD
+770 RNVTKTDD

-790 KTTYTFTKQA
+790 KTTYTFTKKA
-800 GAPLTPDEI
+800 GAPLTPEEI

-862 SSVTDIIKDNKDLE
+862 SSVTGIIKDDKDLE
-876 EAYDA
+876 KAYDE

-887 EIRSK
+887 EIQSK
-892 LQPGEELWIGK
+892 LQPGEELRIGE

-919 TKAISPE
+919 TKAISPD

-966 GEKTDEFKYFS
+966 GEKTDEFKSFS

-985 EVYWKSTWLLGGY
+985 EVYWKSTWLWYGY

-1012 SNTVHYE
+1012 NNTVHYE

-1034 KLDLLPNEDG
+1034 KLDLLPDEDG

-1053 VSKGLKLEWN
+1053 VSKNLKLEWN
-1063 YDAGKL
+1063 YDAGNL
-1069 VNGKDNQTVGLD
+1069 VNGKGNQPVGLD
-1081 SKISWDDEGGEGSGH
+1081 SKISWDDEGGKGDGH
-1096 YEYDRGDS
+1096 YEYDRGNS
-1104 NNNPDKSAY
+1104 NNCPDKSAY

-1126 ENGNIKLYQGG
+1126 ENGSIKLYQGQRG
-1137 FNGRYWVSAEDQAI
+1137 DYWTPGISAEDEAI
-1151 NAYLEATG
+1151 NAYLKATG
-1159 SSKTYRDLTTKERDA
+1159 SNKTAASLTKKERDA

-1179 VVKIG
+1179 VVQIG
-1184 TTDTNSTGESGYQVY
+1184 TTGTNSTGESGYQVY
-1199 LKTSELTAYGY
+1199 LKSSELTAYGY
-1210 MSRDANTCINS
+1210 MTRDANTCINS
-1221 TYKRQNG
+1221 TYKRQDG
-1228 TWDYVGG
+1228 TWGYVGG
-1235 YDLMISKLTQVSEGK
+1235 YDLMISELTQVSEGK

-1269 SSQDFANRLLELNKQ
+1269 SSQDFAKRLLELNKQ
-1284 TTTHKTGESA
+1284 TTTTHKTGEGA
-1294 TAYGENTSGGFNGAY
+1294 TAYGENTSGGFDGAY
-1309 TQDKSETVEG
+1309 TQDKSETVTG

-1331 EVLKKFFTGSGSKEH
+1331 EVLKKIFSGSGSKEH
-1346 DEGKVSYTYRTTD
+1346 DEGKVSYTHRTTD
-1359 KVDATP
+1359 NVNTTP
-1365 VSKETVTTTDAHVD
+1365 VSKETVTTTAAHVD

-1422 KVVTPETPELPA
+1422 EVVTPETPELPP
-1434 VQDATPDDAAPET
+1434 VQDATPDA
-1447 PVLPSDAV
+1447 PVLPSDVV

-1477 FSGMLLTIAG
+1477 FSGMLLMVVG
-1487 AFASLK
+1487 AFTSLK

>member
-55 GEVEGKEGKEGK
+55 GEVEGEEEK
-67 QEEFVPPVNE
+67 QEEFVPPVND

-96 IIIDYKPAEKPEEP
+96 ITIDYKPAEKPEEP
-110 GKSGEDGETDGS
+110 
-122 DGSGETDETENP
+122 GETDETENP

-191 KDEDGNPT
+191 KDEDGNTT
-199 ITTPTETTGTQTTTT
+199 ITTPTETTGTETTTT
-214 TGTGKADSK
+214 TGTGKADSS
-223 TTIPDTEKGD
+223 TTITDTKKGEEINLDDELGKDVRPDWSTDEKA
-233 KIDLNKELKNK
+233 
-244 DGKVEEPTWETKV
+244 
-257 EDKLGDY
+257 KLGDY
-264 TVKEVKDT
+264 TVKEVEPAKD
-272 EGDPNSK
+272 GNSK

-285 TSDSETKE
+285 TSEPETKKIE

-305 PKDGVEKTTDD
+305 PEDGVEKKTDD
-316 EGKTTYIL
+316 EGNTTYTL

-335 NTVTRVTYYKITD
+335 NTVTRVTYYKITG

-357 TLVLK
+357 TLKLK
-362 VEKGTVDVDN
+362 VEKGTVDVDE
-372 KNLNTEIKLPSITA
+372 KDLTTEIELPSITA

-405 KMLDDK
+405 EMLQDEY
-411 NYNKDTGE
+411 YNNDTGE
-419 YVYTETVDGKEYTYK
+419 YVYTETDANGKEYTYK
-434 VKKTENTK
+434 VKKTEDSK
-442 PLTPAQ
+442 PLTNAQ
-448 LADRLGDD
+448 LAERLGEG
-456 FTADDNGVY
+456 FTGDDNGVY
-465 YKGEKLNFDQ
+465 YKGEKLTFDQ
-475 MEAVRKTLSYTVAVT
+475 MEAVRKTLSYTVEVT
-490 EVTKNEGQVEGG
+490 EITKTPGQVEGG

-522 TDAAKKTGINVDSE
+522 TDAARNAGINVETD

-569 RYDGATVS
+569 RYNGATVS

-622 YVKPGGGEL
+622 YVKPGSGEL

-654 ETVTSPD
+654 DTVTSPD

-678 SLSDAEKEEIAW
+678 SLSDTEKEEIAW
-690 KALQNKTG
+690 NELQNKTG
-698 KDKATLLQEGY
+698 KDKATLIQEGY

-721 KRVEWTIGTLSE
+721 KRVEWTIDELSE

-738 TKDLNDKLVIPGGK
+738 AKDLNDKLVIPGGK
-752 NWSINEKAGTITV
+752 NWSIDEKAGTITV
-765 DGETY
+765 DGKTY
-770 DKVTKTAD
+770 DKVTKTND

-800 GAPLTPDEI
+800 GAPLTPEEI

-876 EAYDA
+876 KAYDE

-887 EIRSK
+887 EIQSK
-892 LQPGEELWIGK
+892 LLPGEELWIGNLEVTDK
-903 TKIDS
+903 TEK
-908 TTKKEDIIKYF
+908 TDIIKYF
-919 TKAISPE
+919 TTAISPE

-966 GEKTDEFKYFS
+966 GEKTDEFKSFS

-985 EVYWKSTWLLGGY
+985 EVYWKSTWWGGY
-998 YYYTDANGQEVRVD
+998 YYYTDANGQEVRVH

-1034 KLDLLPNEDG
+1034 KLDLLPDKDD

-1053 VSKGLKLEWN
+1053 VSKNLKLEWN
-1063 YDAGKL
+1063 YDAGNL
-1069 VNGKDNQTVGLD
+1069 VNGKGNQPVGLD
-1081 SKISWDDEGGEGSGH
+1081 SKISWDDEGGEGDGH
-1096 YEYDRGDS
+1096 YEYDRGNP
-1104 NNNPDKSAY
+1104 NNCPDKSAY

-1126 ENGNIKLYQGG
+1126 ENGSIKLYQGG
-1137 FNGRYWVSAEDQAI
+1137 YDGWHWVSAEDQAI
-1151 NAYLEATG
+1151 NAYLKATG
-1159 SSKTYRDLTTKERDA
+1159 SSKTAASLTKKERNA

-1184 TTDTNSTGESGYQVY
+1184 TTGTNSTGESGYQVY

-1210 MSRDANTCINS
+1210 MTRDANTCINS
-1221 TYKRQNG
+1221 TYKRQDG
-1228 TWDYVGG
+1228 TWGYVGG

-1284 TTTHKTGESA
+1284 TTTHKTSESA

-1309 TQDKSETVEG
+1309 TQDKSETVTG

-1331 EVLKKFFTGSGSKEH
+1331 EVLKKLFTGSGSKEH

-1359 KVDATP
+1359 KVNTTP

-1422 KVVTPETPELPA
+1422 EVVTPETPELPP

>member
-55 GEVEGKEGKEGK
+55 GEVEGEEEK
-67 QEEFVPPVNE
+67 QEEFVPPVND

-110 GKSGEDGETDGS
+110 GKSGEDGEADGS
-122 DGSGETDETENP
+122 EGSGETDETENP

-166 TPDSSS
+166 TPEGSS

-191 KDEDGNPT
+191 KDEDGNTT
-199 ITTPTETTGTQTTTT
+199 ITTPTETTGTETTTT
-214 TGTGKADSK
+214 TGTGKADSS
-223 TTIPDTEKGD
+223 TTITDTKKGEEINLDDELGKDVRPDWKTD
-233 KIDLNKELKNK
+233 KDAKLGGYTVDKVEPAK
-244 DGKVEEPTWETKV
+244 DG
-257 EDKLGDY
+257 
-264 TVKEVKDT
+264 
-272 EGDPNSK
+272 NSK

-285 TSDSETKE
+285 TSPTEEKE
-293 MSAEDVAKLLDV
+293 MAAEDIAKLLDV
-305 PKDGVEKTTDD
+305 PEGGVEKKEELD
-316 EGKTTYIL
+316 EEGNPKTTYTL
-324 KKEETSTDENG
+324 KKEEISTDENG
-335 NTVTRVTYYKITD
+335 NTVTRVTYYKITG

-362 VEKGTVDVDN
+362 VEKGTVDVDD
-372 KNLNTEIKLPSITA
+372 KDLTTEIKLPSITA

-405 KMLDDK
+405 EMLKDEY
-411 NYNKDTGE
+411 YNNVTGE

-434 VKKTENTK
+434 VKKTEDTNS
-442 PLTPAQ
+442 LTNDQ
-448 LADRLGDD
+448 LANRLGDGFSVD
-456 FTADDNGVY
+456 ADGDVC
-465 YKGEKLNFDQ
+465 YKGEKLTFDQ
-475 MEAVRKTLSYTVAVT
+475 MEAVRKTLSYTVEVT
-490 EVTKNEGQVEGG
+490 EITKTPGQVEGG

-522 TDAAKKTGINVDSE
+522 TDAARNAGINVETD

-577 APQPGTPDSSKDTET
+577 APQPGTPDSSKGTET

-606 VTGSNTWTESG
+606 VNGSNTWTESG

-622 YVKPGGGEL
+622 YVKPGSGEL

-654 ETVTSPD
+654 DTVTSPD

-678 SLSDAEKEEIAW
+678 SLSDTEKEEIAW
-690 KALQNKTG
+690 AELLNQHPEYKNKDELKA
-698 KDKATLLQEGY
+698 AGY
-709 SIDIG
+709 NINIS

-721 KRVEWTIGTLSE
+721 KRVEWTIDELSE

-738 TKDLNDKLVIPGGK
+738 AKDLNDKLVIPGGK
-752 NWSINEKAGTITV
+752 NWSIDEKARTITV
-765 DGETY
+765 DGKTY
-770 DKVTKTAD
+770 DKVTKTND

-800 GAPLTPDEI
+800 GAPLTPEEI

-830 KTATFTKGD
+830 KTATFTKGN

-876 EAYDA
+876 KAYDA
-881 LWKQIQ
+881 LWEQIQ
-887 EIRSK
+887 EIQSK
-892 LQPGEELWIGK
+892 LQPGEELWIGNLEVTDK
-903 TKIDS
+903 TKK
-908 TTKKEDIIKYF
+908 TDIIKYF
-919 TKAISPE
+919 TTAISPE
-926 NMSKDE
+926 NMSRDE

-944 KNSTY
+944 KSSTY

-966 GEKTDEFKYFS
+966 GEKTDEFKSFS

-985 EVYWKSTWLLGGY
+985 EVYWKWTLWGGY
-998 YYYTDANGQEVRVD
+998 YYYTDANGQEVRVH

-1034 KLDLLPNEDG
+1034 KLDLLPDKDG

-1053 VSKGLKLEWN
+1053 VSKNLKLEWN
-1063 YDAGKL
+1063 YDAGNL
-1069 VNGKDNQTVGLD
+1069 VNGKGNQPVGLD
-1081 SKISWDDEGGEGSGH
+1081 SKISWDDEGGKGDGH

-1126 ENGNIKLYQGG
+1126 DKDGSIKLYQGQRG
-1137 FNGRYWVSAEDQAI
+1137 DYWTPGISAEDQAI

-1159 SSKTYRDLTTKERDA
+1159 SNKTAKDLSPKERNA

-1184 TTDTNSTGESGYQVY
+1184 TTGTNSTGESGYQVY
-1199 LKTSELTAYGY
+1199 RKTSELTAYGY
-1210 MSRDANTCINS
+1210 MTRDANTCINS
-1221 TYKRQNG
+1221 TYKRQDG
-1228 TWDYVGG
+1228 TWGYVGG

-1269 SSQDFANRLLELNKQ
+1269 SSQDFANRLLELNQQ
-1284 TTTHKTGESA
+1284 TTTHKTSERA
-1294 TAYGENTSGGFNGAY
+1294 TAYGENTSGGFDGAY
-1309 TQDKSETVEG
+1309 TQDKSETVTG

-1331 EVLKKFFTGSGSKEH
+1331 EVLKKLFSGKGETSYDTGS
-1346 DEGKVSYTYRTTD
+1346 VSYSYRTTD
-1359 KVDATP
+1359 KVNTTP

-1403 TPPVDPDTPDGPVE
+1403 DPDTPDGPVE

-1422 KVVTPETPELPA
+1422 EVVTPETPELPP

-1455 LPAVQDALP
+1455 LPAVQDATALP